1 MAIELQGQYQALARK
16 YRPQT
21 FEDVVGQE
29 HVINA
34 LMNSIEQQRIHH
46 AYLLTG
52 TRGIGKTTIA
62 RIIAKCLECEN
73 GITAHPHVNGESLCD
88 TCKAIADGNF
98 PDVIEIDGA
107 SQTKVDDTRQLLES
121 TQYPPLKGR
130 FKVYIIDEVHMLS
143 QSSFNA
149 LLKTLEEPPAYVKF
163 ILATT
168 DPQKIPVTVL
178 SRCLQ
183 FQLKA
188 LTVNQISA
196 QIAKI
201 ATKENISFENDAVN
215 LLARAAR
222 GSMRDALSLCDQA
235 VALGNG
241 SITNDNVQAMLGTAG
256 DGFVCSVL
264 DLLKNPSATVQDTA
278 TVAVQ
283 PQKTLSDVLNEI
295 RTISPNYRT
304 LLNDLVLCFHDL
316 ALFQMIGYPQN
327 INIFSIPQST
337 LTTYGPLFSSQ
348 ALQLYYQIALQGIEE
363 YKVSSDGATAFEMT
377 ILRMLAFTP
386 EKKKDWIGEDNSV
399 EVIYL
404 NPVINSAVDGI
415 VAGKIPAENNHSLN
429 TIFTNETT
437 GAVST
442 SVAANLKADGSVN
455 SELVDKVASENI
467 TLNPDITSA
476 LVAEANAITNSRAIL
491 NKTGEEISL
500 ITETDKI
507 KQNSD
512 INVVTE
518 TAPDAQDL
526 PSDTVTDHDVVVQT
540 ADTTNNDVSAPLS
553 VNTDGKTI
561 QSNSVEANS
570 AFAQKSTLDNISISS
585 AKASPAVEAT
595 DTVTV
600 SNDEI
605 PSVTDPNEI
614 NEFPVPDINPQ
625 SQVFSVN
632 PQNSALDFGS
642 TYGSKSE
649 DLNVLIHGL
658 ETLNNQVVTNN
669 SPHLGQYRKVLT
681 NIITPK
687 STDSSIVPENEELQT
702 NSSFTK
708 LSSLRNNQE
717 LQDKF
722 SLISDVS
729 RYINHI
735 YGVLKG
741 YQTEAESLKEG
752 KSKSSHIEGM
762 SSIISDMTYGK
773 NSNDSVNGAA
783 NDETPSIT
791 DSISKLP
798 SFNENGEIVTSSSIA
813 PDTNNTSEVKNE
825 PSVQSVNDSSFDNT
839 EVKSNVNNAETAPAN
854 DEPVYIGATGNLNP
868 EAIKATNADNTNVAI
883 ENSVSDSSLVHVPSN
898 SNKVTADDFTKV
910 VQELSS
916 DNSKDKKNEVKTD
929 NNEILTPQVVELT
942 PDELLRKAQEEA
954 LAQLQSNQSL
964 NQKLKEEAATLNK
977 NVDASNLPIDDN
989 KSFIEDDKANLNA
1002 ELPDAVSEGSVS
1014 SPIETTP
1021 ATSNL
1026 NASTDNAATNA
1037 TRTAAKNG
1045 IAESTDKELVIKV
1058 NDTLVSTDTVKVNSI
1073 AQSSVIGSA
1082 KVTNNNTKL
1091 TNTDDMRADTDL
1103 SKVQEFM
1110 SLTKALALEL
1120 QKGSYTD
1127 SVPVIKA
1134 HTYSQSLNQAIT
1146 ETLNGQLGS
1155 NHNAVEGNSIGVFS
1169 NEFSSINENKVIETA
1184 STKPQVLGKHQ
1195 SVLQDKT
1202 STAQNTQISENN
1214 SVSSSSEVPSE
1225 YFYEIPVDA
1234 YESDID
1240 PVDNSIVDESYDNDE
1255 FSEGSRVKGSDL
1267 KFDYIGAN
1275 ENSTNADGNPA
1286 KFRES
1291 TLKLIEEDQ
1300 QFENKRLGRRLESC
1314 DFYDRVYKNDAWYQ
1328 DIVKAGY
1335 NDGPVYSALCY
1346 TNRVVSPDD
1355 PYSWVLQISSDFQL
1369 LFISPEFHHNLR
1381 TKFSIEQEHPVE
1393 LKIEKV
1399 QGIPRGCPED
1409 LARHFYV
1416 KEIEDTRQKM
1426 SKDKNVSLLLEHLGE
1441 DIRTL
1446 NLSLYKQEDSKSLT
1460 KK

>member
-1 MAIELQGQYQALARK
+1 M
-16 YRPQT
+16 
-21 FEDVVGQE
+21 
-29 HVINA
+29 
-34 LMNSIEQQRIHH
+34 
-46 AYLLTG
+46 
-52 TRGIGKTTIA
+52 
-62 RIIAKCLECEN
+62 
-73 GITAHPHVNGESLCD
+73 
-88 TCKAIADGNF
+88 
-98 PDVIEIDGA
+98 
-107 SQTKVDDTRQLLES
+107 
-121 TQYPPLKGR
+121 
-130 FKVYIIDEVHMLS
+130 
-143 QSSFNA
+143 
-149 LLKTLEEPPAYVKF
+149 
-163 ILATT
+163 
-168 DPQKIPVTVL
+168 
-178 SRCLQ
+178 
-183 FQLKA
+183 
-188 LTVNQISA
+188 
-196 QIAKI
+196 
-201 ATKENISFENDAVN
+201 
-215 LLARAAR
+215 
-222 GSMRDALSLCDQA
+222 
-235 VALGNG
+235 
-241 SITNDNVQAMLGTAG
+241 
-256 DGFVCSVL
+256 
-264 DLLKNPSATVQDTA
+264 
-278 TVAVQ
+278 
-283 PQKTLSDVLNEI
+283 
-295 RTISPNYRT
+295 
-304 LLNDLVLCFHDL
+304 
-316 ALFQMIGYPQN
+316 
-327 INIFSIPQST
+327 
-337 LTTYGPLFSSQ
+337 
-348 ALQLYYQIALQGIEE
+348 
-363 YKVSSDGATAFEMT
+363 
-377 ILRMLAFTP
+377 
-386 EKKKDWIGEDNSV
+386 
-399 EVIYL
+399 
-404 NPVINSAVDGI
+404 
-415 VAGKIPAENNHSLN
+415 
-429 TIFTNETT
+429 
-437 GAVST
+437 
-442 SVAANLKADGSVN
+442 
-455 SELVDKVASENI
+455 
-467 TLNPDITSA
+467 
-476 LVAEANAITNSRAIL
+476 
-491 NKTGEEISL
+491 
-500 ITETDKI
+500 
-507 KQNSD
+507 
-512 INVVTE
+512 
-518 TAPDAQDL
+518 
-526 PSDTVTDHDVVVQT
+526 VVQT
-540 ADTTNNDVSAPLS
+540 ADTTNNDVSAPLP
-553 VNTDGKTI
+553 VNTEGTTI
-561 QSNSVEANS
+561 QSNSIEANS

-632 PQNSALDFGS
+632 PQNSAPDFGS

-669 SPHLGQYRKVLT
+669 NPHLGQYRKVLT

-773 NSNDSVNGAA
+773 NSNDSINGAA
-783 NDETPSIT
+783 NDEIPSIT

-813 PDTNNTSEVKNE
+813 PDTNNTSEVKTE

-964 NQKLKEEAATLNK
+964 NQKLKEEAAALNK
-977 NVDASNLPIDDN
+977 NVDASNLPKDDN

-1002 ELPDAVSEGSVS
+1002 KLPDAVSEGSVS
-1014 SPIETTP
+1014 APIETTP
-1021 ATSNL
+1021 AASNL

-1037 TRTAAKNG
+1037 TRTAATNG

-1058 NDTLVSTDTVKVNSI
+1058 NDTFTDTVKVNSI

-1082 KVTNNNTKL
+1082 KVTNNNTNL

-1155 NHNAVEGNSIGVFS
+1155 NHNAVEANVEVVSS
-1169 NEFSSINENKVIETA
+1169 NENSFIDQTKVSETA
-1184 STKPQVLGKHQ
+1184 STNLQGSVQPQ
-1195 SVLQDKT
+1195 SVIYEKIP
-1202 STAQNTQISENN
+1202 TAQNTQISENN
-1214 SVSSSSEVPSE
+1214 GVSSSSEVPSE
-1225 YFYEIPVDA
+1225 YFDEIPVDA

-1240 PVDNSIVDESYDNDE
+1240 TVGNSIVDESYDNDE
-1255 FSEGSRVKGSDL
+1255 FSEGARVKGSDL
-1267 KFDYIGAN
+1267 KFNNIGAN

-1446 NLSLYKQEDSKSLT
+1446 NLSLYKQEDSKALT

>member
-1 MAIELQGQYQALARK
+1 M
-16 YRPQT
+16 
-21 FEDVVGQE
+21 VV
-29 HVINA
+29 H
-34 LMNSIEQQRIHH
+34 
-46 AYLLTG
+46 
-52 TRGIGKTTIA
+52 
-62 RIIAKCLECEN
+62 
-73 GITAHPHVNGESLCD
+73 
-88 TCKAIADGNF
+88 
-98 PDVIEIDGA
+98 
-107 SQTKVDDTRQLLES
+107 
-121 TQYPPLKGR
+121 
-130 FKVYIIDEVHMLS
+130 
-143 QSSFNA
+143 
-149 LLKTLEEPPAYVKF
+149 
-163 ILATT
+163 
-168 DPQKIPVTVL
+168 
-178 SRCLQ
+178 
-183 FQLKA
+183 
-188 LTVNQISA
+188 
-196 QIAKI
+196 
-201 ATKENISFENDAVN
+201 
-215 LLARAAR
+215 
-222 GSMRDALSLCDQA
+222 
-235 VALGNG
+235 
-241 SITNDNVQAMLGTAG
+241 
-256 DGFVCSVL
+256 
-264 DLLKNPSATVQDTA
+264 
-278 TVAVQ
+278 
-283 PQKTLSDVLNEI
+283 
-295 RTISPNYRT
+295 
-304 LLNDLVLCFHDL
+304 
-316 ALFQMIGYPQN
+316 
-327 INIFSIPQST
+327 
-337 LTTYGPLFSSQ
+337 
-348 ALQLYYQIALQGIEE
+348 
-363 YKVSSDGATAFEMT
+363 
-377 ILRMLAFTP
+377 
-386 EKKKDWIGEDNSV
+386 
-399 EVIYL
+399 
-404 NPVINSAVDGI
+404 
-415 VAGKIPAENNHSLN
+415 
-429 TIFTNETT
+429 
-437 GAVST
+437 
-442 SVAANLKADGSVN
+442 
-455 SELVDKVASENI
+455 
-467 TLNPDITSA
+467 
-476 LVAEANAITNSRAIL
+476 
-491 NKTGEEISL
+491 
-500 ITETDKI
+500 
-507 KQNSD
+507 
-512 INVVTE
+512 
-518 TAPDAQDL
+518 
-526 PSDTVTDHDVVVQT
+526 T
-540 ADTTNNDVSAPLS
+540 ADTNNNDVTAPLS
-553 VNTDGKTI
+553 VNTDGTTI

-570 AFAQKSTLDNISISS
+570 AFPQKSTLDNISISS
-585 AKASPAVEAT
+585 AKASPTVEAT

-600 SNDEI
+600 SNDEK

-632 PQNSALDFGS
+632 PQNSAPDFSS

-669 SPHLGQYRKVLT
+669 NPHLGQYRKVLT

-773 NSNDSVNGAA
+773 NSNDSVNGDA

-798 SFNENGEIVTSSSIA
+798 SFNENGEIVTSSSIV
-813 PDTNNTSEVKNE
+813 PDTNNTSEVKTE
-825 PSVQSVNDSSFDNT
+825 PSVQSVNDSPFDNT

-854 DEPVYIGATGNLNP
+854 GEPVYIGTTGNLNH

-883 ENSVSDSSLVHVPSN
+883 ENSVSDSSLVHVSSN

-910 VQELSS
+910 VQNLSS

-942 PDELLRKAQEEA
+942 PDELLRKAQKEA

-964 NQKLKEEAATLNK
+964 NQKLKEEAAALNK
-977 NVDASNLPIDDN
+977 NVDASNLPKNDN

-1014 SPIETTP
+1014 APIETTP
-1021 ATSNL
+1021 AASNL

-1037 TRTAAKNG
+1037 TRTSATDG

-1110 SLTKALALEL
+1110 SLTKALAIEL

-1155 NHNAVEGNSIGVFS
+1155 NHNAVEGNSSGVSS
-1169 NEFSSINENKVIETA
+1169 NEDSSINENKVIETA
-1184 STKPQVLGKHQ
+1184 STKPHVLVQHQ
-1195 SVLQDKT
+1195 SVLQNKI

-1255 FSEGSRVKGSDL
+1255 FSEGARVKGSDL

-1393 LKIEKV
+1393 LKIENV

-1409 LARHFYV
+1409 LARHFYI

-1446 NLSLYKQEDSKSLT
+1446 NLSLYKQEDSKALT

>member
-1 MAIELQGQYQALARK
+1 M
-16 YRPQT
+16 
-21 FEDVVGQE
+21 
-29 HVINA
+29 
-34 LMNSIEQQRIHH
+34 
-46 AYLLTG
+46 
-52 TRGIGKTTIA
+52 
-62 RIIAKCLECEN
+62 
-73 GITAHPHVNGESLCD
+73 
-88 TCKAIADGNF
+88 
-98 PDVIEIDGA
+98 
-107 SQTKVDDTRQLLES
+107 
-121 TQYPPLKGR
+121 
-130 FKVYIIDEVHMLS
+130 
-143 QSSFNA
+143 
-149 LLKTLEEPPAYVKF
+149 
-163 ILATT
+163 
-168 DPQKIPVTVL
+168 
-178 SRCLQ
+178 
-183 FQLKA
+183 
-188 LTVNQISA
+188 
-196 QIAKI
+196 
-201 ATKENISFENDAVN
+201 
-215 LLARAAR
+215 
-222 GSMRDALSLCDQA
+222 
-235 VALGNG
+235 
-241 SITNDNVQAMLGTAG
+241 
-256 DGFVCSVL
+256 
-264 DLLKNPSATVQDTA
+264 
-278 TVAVQ
+278 
-283 PQKTLSDVLNEI
+283 
-295 RTISPNYRT
+295 
-304 LLNDLVLCFHDL
+304 
-316 ALFQMIGYPQN
+316 
-327 INIFSIPQST
+327 
-337 LTTYGPLFSSQ
+337 
-348 ALQLYYQIALQGIEE
+348 
-363 YKVSSDGATAFEMT
+363 
-377 ILRMLAFTP
+377 
-386 EKKKDWIGEDNSV
+386 
-399 EVIYL
+399 
-404 NPVINSAVDGI
+404 
-415 VAGKIPAENNHSLN
+415 
-429 TIFTNETT
+429 
-437 GAVST
+437 
-442 SVAANLKADGSVN
+442 
-455 SELVDKVASENI
+455 
-467 TLNPDITSA
+467 NPDITSA

-540 ADTTNNDVSAPLS
+540 ADTTNNDVSALLS

-614 NEFPVPDINPQ
+614 NEFPVSDINPQ

-632 PQNSALDFGS
+632 PQNTAPDFGS
-642 TYGSKSE
+642 TYCSKSE

-669 SPHLGQYRKVLT
+669 NPHLGQYRKVLT

-813 PDTNNTSEVKNE
+813 PDTNNSSEVKTE

-964 NQKLKEEAATLNK
+964 NQKLKEEAAALNK
-977 NVDASNLPIDDN
+977 NVDASNLPKDDN

-1014 SPIETTP
+1014 APIETTP
-1021 ATSNL
+1021 ASSNL

-1037 TRTAAKNG
+1037 TRTAGTNG

-1184 STKPQVLGKHQ
+1184 STQPQVLVQHQ

-1255 FSEGSRVKGSDL
+1255 FSEGARVKGSDL

>member
-1 MAIELQGQYQALARK
+1 M
-16 YRPQT
+16 
-21 FEDVVGQE
+21 
-29 HVINA
+29 
-34 LMNSIEQQRIHH
+34 
-46 AYLLTG
+46 
-52 TRGIGKTTIA
+52 
-62 RIIAKCLECEN
+62 
-73 GITAHPHVNGESLCD
+73 
-88 TCKAIADGNF
+88 
-98 PDVIEIDGA
+98 
-107 SQTKVDDTRQLLES
+107 
-121 TQYPPLKGR
+121 
-130 FKVYIIDEVHMLS
+130 
-143 QSSFNA
+143 
-149 LLKTLEEPPAYVKF
+149 
-163 ILATT
+163 
-168 DPQKIPVTVL
+168 
-178 SRCLQ
+178 
-183 FQLKA
+183 
-188 LTVNQISA
+188 
-196 QIAKI
+196 
-201 ATKENISFENDAVN
+201 
-215 LLARAAR
+215 
-222 GSMRDALSLCDQA
+222 
-235 VALGNG
+235 
-241 SITNDNVQAMLGTAG
+241 
-256 DGFVCSVL
+256 
-264 DLLKNPSATVQDTA
+264 
-278 TVAVQ
+278 
-283 PQKTLSDVLNEI
+283 
-295 RTISPNYRT
+295 
-304 LLNDLVLCFHDL
+304 
-316 ALFQMIGYPQN
+316 
-327 INIFSIPQST
+327 
-337 LTTYGPLFSSQ
+337 
-348 ALQLYYQIALQGIEE
+348 
-363 YKVSSDGATAFEMT
+363 
-377 ILRMLAFTP
+377 
-386 EKKKDWIGEDNSV
+386 
-399 EVIYL
+399 
-404 NPVINSAVDGI
+404 
-415 VAGKIPAENNHSLN
+415 
-429 TIFTNETT
+429 
-437 GAVST
+437 
-442 SVAANLKADGSVN
+442 
-455 SELVDKVASENI
+455 
-467 TLNPDITSA
+467 
-476 LVAEANAITNSRAIL
+476 
-491 NKTGEEISL
+491 
-500 ITETDKI
+500 
-507 KQNSD
+507 
-512 INVVTE
+512 
-518 TAPDAQDL
+518 
-526 PSDTVTDHDVVVQT
+526 VVQT
-540 ADTTNNDVSAPLS
+540 VDTTNNDVSAPLS
-553 VNTDGKTI
+553 VNTDGTTI
-561 QSNSVEANS
+561 QSNSVESNS
-570 AFAQKSTLDNISISS
+570 DFAQKNTLDNISISS
-585 AKASPAVEAT
+585 AKASPTVEAT
-595 DTVTV
+595 DTVSV

-632 PQNSALDFGS
+632 PQNCAPAFGS
-642 TYGSKSE
+642 TYDSKSE
-649 DLNVLIHGL
+649 DLNVLIQGL

-669 SPHLGQYRKVLT
+669 NPHLGQYKKVLT

-702 NSSFTK
+702 NSSFTN

-773 NSNDSVNGAA
+773 NSNDSVNGDA

-813 PDTNNTSEVKNE
+813 PDTNNTSEVKTE
-825 PSVQSVNDSSFDNT
+825 PSVQSVNDSSFENT

-916 DNSKDKKNEVKTD
+916 DNLKDKKNEVKTD

-964 NQKLKEEAATLNK
+964 NQKLKEEAAALNK
-977 NVDASNLPIDDN
+977 NVDASNLPKEDN

-1014 SPIETTP
+1014 APIETTP
-1021 ATSNL
+1021 AASNL
-1026 NASTDNAATNA
+1026 NASTDKAATNA
-1037 TRTAAKNG
+1037 TRTAATNG
-1045 IAESTDKELVIKV
+1045 IAESTDKELVLKV
-1058 NDTLVSTDTVKVNSI
+1058 NDTLVSTDTVKENSI

-1091 TNTDDMRADTDL
+1091 INTDDMRADTDL

-1184 STKPQVLGKHQ
+1184 SIQPQVLVQHQ

-1202 STAQNTQISENN
+1202 STTQNTQISENN

-1255 FSEGSRVKGSDL
+1255 FSEGARVKGSDL

-1314 DFYDRVYKNDAWYQ
+1314 DFYDKVYKNDAWYQ

-1446 NLSLYKQEDSKSLT
+1446 NLSLYKQEDSKALT

>member
-1 MAIELQGQYQALARK
+1 M
-16 YRPQT
+16 
-21 FEDVVGQE
+21 
-29 HVINA
+29 
-34 LMNSIEQQRIHH
+34 
-46 AYLLTG
+46 
-52 TRGIGKTTIA
+52 
-62 RIIAKCLECEN
+62 
-73 GITAHPHVNGESLCD
+73 
-88 TCKAIADGNF
+88 
-98 PDVIEIDGA
+98 
-107 SQTKVDDTRQLLES
+107 
-121 TQYPPLKGR
+121 
-130 FKVYIIDEVHMLS
+130 
-143 QSSFNA
+143 
-149 LLKTLEEPPAYVKF
+149 
-163 ILATT
+163 
-168 DPQKIPVTVL
+168 
-178 SRCLQ
+178 
-183 FQLKA
+183 
-188 LTVNQISA
+188 
-196 QIAKI
+196 
-201 ATKENISFENDAVN
+201 
-215 LLARAAR
+215 
-222 GSMRDALSLCDQA
+222 
-235 VALGNG
+235 
-241 SITNDNVQAMLGTAG
+241 
-256 DGFVCSVL
+256 
-264 DLLKNPSATVQDTA
+264 
-278 TVAVQ
+278 
-283 PQKTLSDVLNEI
+283 
-295 RTISPNYRT
+295 
-304 LLNDLVLCFHDL
+304 
-316 ALFQMIGYPQN
+316 
-327 INIFSIPQST
+327 
-337 LTTYGPLFSSQ
+337 
-348 ALQLYYQIALQGIEE
+348 
-363 YKVSSDGATAFEMT
+363 
-377 ILRMLAFTP
+377 
-386 EKKKDWIGEDNSV
+386 
-399 EVIYL
+399 
-404 NPVINSAVDGI
+404 
-415 VAGKIPAENNHSLN
+415 
-429 TIFTNETT
+429 
-437 GAVST
+437 
-442 SVAANLKADGSVN
+442 
-455 SELVDKVASENI
+455 
-467 TLNPDITSA
+467 NPDITSA

-491 NKTGEEISL
+491 NKTGEEIAL
-500 ITETDKI
+500 ITETDKT
-507 KQNSD
+507 KLNSD
-512 INVVTE
+512 INVATE

-540 ADTTNNDVSAPLS
+540 VDTTNNDVSAPLS
-553 VNTDGKTI
+553 VNTDGTTI

-570 AFAQKSTLDNISISS
+570 DFAQKSTLDNISISS
-585 AKASPAVEAT
+585 AKASPTVEAT

-632 PQNSALDFGS
+632 PQNSAPDFSS

-669 SPHLGQYRKVLT
+669 NPHLGQYRKVLT

-773 NSNDSVNGAA
+773 NSNDSVNGDA
-783 NDETPSIT
+783 NDEPPSIT

-798 SFNENGEIVTSSSIA
+798 SFNENGEIVTSSSIV
-813 PDTNNTSEVKNE
+813 PDTNNTSEVKTE
-825 PSVQSVNDSSFDNT
+825 PSVQSVNDSPFDNT

-854 DEPVYIGATGNLNP
+854 GEPVYIGTTGNLNH

-883 ENSVSDSSLVHVPSN
+883 ENSVSDSSLVHVSSN

-910 VQELSS
+910 VQNLSS

-964 NQKLKEEAATLNK
+964 NQKLKEEAAALNK
-977 NVDASNLPIDDN
+977 NVDASNLPKNDN

-1014 SPIETTP
+1014 APIETTP
-1021 ATSNL
+1021 AASNL

-1037 TRTAAKNG
+1037 TRTSATDG

-1155 NHNAVEGNSIGVFS
+1155 NHNAVEGNSSGVFS
-1169 NEFSSINENKVIETA
+1169 NEVSSINENKVIETA
-1184 STKPQVLGKHQ
+1184 STKPQVLVQHQ
-1195 SVLQDKT
+1195 SVLQDKI

-1214 SVSSSSEVPSE
+1214 SVSSSSEEPSE

-1255 FSEGSRVKGSDL
+1255 FSEGARVKGSDL

-1393 LKIEKV
+1393 LKIENV

-1409 LARHFYV
+1409 LARHFYI

-1446 NLSLYKQEDSKSLT
+1446 NLSLYKQEDSKALT

>member
-1 MAIELQGQYQALARK
+1 M
-16 YRPQT
+16 
-21 FEDVVGQE
+21 
-29 HVINA
+29 
-34 LMNSIEQQRIHH
+34 
-46 AYLLTG
+46 
-52 TRGIGKTTIA
+52 
-62 RIIAKCLECEN
+62 
-73 GITAHPHVNGESLCD
+73 
-88 TCKAIADGNF
+88 
-98 PDVIEIDGA
+98 
-107 SQTKVDDTRQLLES
+107 
-121 TQYPPLKGR
+121 
-130 FKVYIIDEVHMLS
+130 
-143 QSSFNA
+143 
-149 LLKTLEEPPAYVKF
+149 
-163 ILATT
+163 
-168 DPQKIPVTVL
+168 
-178 SRCLQ
+178 
-183 FQLKA
+183 
-188 LTVNQISA
+188 
-196 QIAKI
+196 
-201 ATKENISFENDAVN
+201 
-215 LLARAAR
+215 
-222 GSMRDALSLCDQA
+222 
-235 VALGNG
+235 
-241 SITNDNVQAMLGTAG
+241 
-256 DGFVCSVL
+256 
-264 DLLKNPSATVQDTA
+264 
-278 TVAVQ
+278 
-283 PQKTLSDVLNEI
+283 
-295 RTISPNYRT
+295 
-304 LLNDLVLCFHDL
+304 
-316 ALFQMIGYPQN
+316 
-327 INIFSIPQST
+327 
-337 LTTYGPLFSSQ
+337 
-348 ALQLYYQIALQGIEE
+348 
-363 YKVSSDGATAFEMT
+363 
-377 ILRMLAFTP
+377 
-386 EKKKDWIGEDNSV
+386 
-399 EVIYL
+399 
-404 NPVINSAVDGI
+404 
-415 VAGKIPAENNHSLN
+415 
-429 TIFTNETT
+429 
-437 GAVST
+437 
-442 SVAANLKADGSVN
+442 
-455 SELVDKVASENI
+455 
-467 TLNPDITSA
+467 NPDITSA

-491 NKTGEEISL
+491 NKTGEEIAL
-500 ITETDKI
+500 ITETDKT
-507 KQNSD
+507 KLNSD

-526 PSDTVTDHDVVVQT
+526 PSDSVTDHDVVVQT

-570 AFAQKSTLDNISISS
+570 AFAQKSTLDNVSISS

-614 NEFPVPDINPQ
+614 NEFQVTDINPQ

-632 PQNSALDFGS
+632 PQNNAPDFGS

-669 SPHLGQYRKVLT
+669 NPHLGQYRKVLT

-813 PDTNNTSEVKNE
+813 PDTNNSSEVKTE

-964 NQKLKEEAATLNK
+964 NQKLKEEASTLNK

-1184 STKPQVLGKHQ
+1184 SIQPQVLGKHQ

>member
-1 MAIELQGQYQALARK
+1 M
-16 YRPQT
+16 
-21 FEDVVGQE
+21 
-29 HVINA
+29 
-34 LMNSIEQQRIHH
+34 
-46 AYLLTG
+46 
-52 TRGIGKTTIA
+52 
-62 RIIAKCLECEN
+62 
-73 GITAHPHVNGESLCD
+73 
-88 TCKAIADGNF
+88 
-98 PDVIEIDGA
+98 
-107 SQTKVDDTRQLLES
+107 
-121 TQYPPLKGR
+121 
-130 FKVYIIDEVHMLS
+130 
-143 QSSFNA
+143 
-149 LLKTLEEPPAYVKF
+149 
-163 ILATT
+163 
-168 DPQKIPVTVL
+168 
-178 SRCLQ
+178 
-183 FQLKA
+183 
-188 LTVNQISA
+188 
-196 QIAKI
+196 
-201 ATKENISFENDAVN
+201 
-215 LLARAAR
+215 
-222 GSMRDALSLCDQA
+222 
-235 VALGNG
+235 
-241 SITNDNVQAMLGTAG
+241 
-256 DGFVCSVL
+256 
-264 DLLKNPSATVQDTA
+264 
-278 TVAVQ
+278 
-283 PQKTLSDVLNEI
+283 
-295 RTISPNYRT
+295 
-304 LLNDLVLCFHDL
+304 
-316 ALFQMIGYPQN
+316 
-327 INIFSIPQST
+327 
-337 LTTYGPLFSSQ
+337 
-348 ALQLYYQIALQGIEE
+348 
-363 YKVSSDGATAFEMT
+363 
-377 ILRMLAFTP
+377 
-386 EKKKDWIGEDNSV
+386 
-399 EVIYL
+399 
-404 NPVINSAVDGI
+404 
-415 VAGKIPAENNHSLN
+415 
-429 TIFTNETT
+429 
-437 GAVST
+437 
-442 SVAANLKADGSVN
+442 
-455 SELVDKVASENI
+455 
-467 TLNPDITSA
+467 NPDITSA

-491 NKTGEEISL
+491 NKTGEEIAL
-500 ITETDKI
+500 ITETDKT
-507 KQNSD
+507 KLNSD
-512 INVVTE
+512 INVATE

-540 ADTTNNDVSAPLS
+540 VDTTNNDVSAPLS
-553 VNTDGKTI
+553 VNTDGTTI

-570 AFAQKSTLDNISISS
+570 DFAQKSTLDNISISS
-585 AKASPAVEAT
+585 AKASPTVEAT

-632 PQNSALDFGS
+632 PQNSAPDFSS

-669 SPHLGQYRKVLT
+669 NPHLGQYRKVLT

-773 NSNDSVNGAA
+773 NSNDSVNGDA

-798 SFNENGEIVTSSSIA
+798 SFNENGEIVTSSSIV
-813 PDTNNTSEVKNE
+813 PDTNNTSEVKTE
-825 PSVQSVNDSSFDNT
+825 PSVQSVNDSPFDNT

-854 DEPVYIGATGNLNP
+854 GEPVYIGTTGNLNH

-883 ENSVSDSSLVHVPSN
+883 ENSVSDSSLVHVSSN

-910 VQELSS
+910 VQNLSS

-964 NQKLKEEAATLNK
+964 NQKLKEEAAALNK
-977 NVDASNLPIDDN
+977 NVDASNLPKNDN

-1014 SPIETTP
+1014 APIETTP
-1021 ATSNL
+1021 AASNL

-1037 TRTAAKNG
+1037 TRTSATDG

-1120 QKGSYTD
+1120 QKGIYTD

-1155 NHNAVEGNSIGVFS
+1155 NHNAVEGNSSGVFS
-1169 NEFSSINENKVIETA
+1169 NEVSSINENKVIETA
-1184 STKPQVLGKHQ
+1184 STKPQVLVQHQ
-1195 SVLQDKT
+1195 SVLQDKI

-1255 FSEGSRVKGSDL
+1255 FSEGARVKGSDL

-1393 LKIEKV
+1393 LKIENV

-1409 LARHFYV
+1409 LARHFYI

-1446 NLSLYKQEDSKSLT
+1446 NLSLYKQEDSKALT

>member
-1 MAIELQGQYQALARK
+1 M
-16 YRPQT
+16 
-21 FEDVVGQE
+21 VV
-29 HVINA
+29 H
-34 LMNSIEQQRIHH
+34 
-46 AYLLTG
+46 
-52 TRGIGKTTIA
+52 
-62 RIIAKCLECEN
+62 
-73 GITAHPHVNGESLCD
+73 
-88 TCKAIADGNF
+88 
-98 PDVIEIDGA
+98 
-107 SQTKVDDTRQLLES
+107 
-121 TQYPPLKGR
+121 
-130 FKVYIIDEVHMLS
+130 
-143 QSSFNA
+143 
-149 LLKTLEEPPAYVKF
+149 
-163 ILATT
+163 
-168 DPQKIPVTVL
+168 
-178 SRCLQ
+178 
-183 FQLKA
+183 
-188 LTVNQISA
+188 
-196 QIAKI
+196 
-201 ATKENISFENDAVN
+201 
-215 LLARAAR
+215 
-222 GSMRDALSLCDQA
+222 
-235 VALGNG
+235 
-241 SITNDNVQAMLGTAG
+241 
-256 DGFVCSVL
+256 
-264 DLLKNPSATVQDTA
+264 
-278 TVAVQ
+278 
-283 PQKTLSDVLNEI
+283 
-295 RTISPNYRT
+295 
-304 LLNDLVLCFHDL
+304 
-316 ALFQMIGYPQN
+316 
-327 INIFSIPQST
+327 
-337 LTTYGPLFSSQ
+337 
-348 ALQLYYQIALQGIEE
+348 
-363 YKVSSDGATAFEMT
+363 
-377 ILRMLAFTP
+377 
-386 EKKKDWIGEDNSV
+386 
-399 EVIYL
+399 
-404 NPVINSAVDGI
+404 
-415 VAGKIPAENNHSLN
+415 
-429 TIFTNETT
+429 
-437 GAVST
+437 
-442 SVAANLKADGSVN
+442 
-455 SELVDKVASENI
+455 
-467 TLNPDITSA
+467 
-476 LVAEANAITNSRAIL
+476 
-491 NKTGEEISL
+491 
-500 ITETDKI
+500 
-507 KQNSD
+507 
-512 INVVTE
+512 
-518 TAPDAQDL
+518 
-526 PSDTVTDHDVVVQT
+526 T
-540 ADTTNNDVSAPLS
+540 ADTTNNDVSVPLS
-553 VNTDGKTI
+553 VNSDGTPI
-561 QSNSVEANS
+561 QSNSVEVNS

-585 AKASPAVEAT
+585 AKASPTVEAT
-595 DTVTV
+595 DTVSV

-614 NEFPVPDINPQ
+614 NEFPVPDIISQ

-632 PQNSALDFGS
+632 PQNSASDFGS

-669 SPHLGQYRKVLT
+669 NPHLGQYRKVLT

-773 NSNDSVNGAA
+773 NSNDSVNGDA
-783 NDETPSIT
+783 NEETPSIT

-813 PDTNNTSEVKNE
+813 PDTNNTSEVKTE
-825 PSVQSVNDSSFDNT
+825 PSVQSVNDNSFDNT

-854 DEPVYIGATGNLNP
+854 GEPVYIGATGNLNP

-964 NQKLKEEAATLNK
+964 NQKLKEEAAALNK
-977 NVDASNLPIDDN
+977 NVDASNLPKDDN

-1014 SPIETTP
+1014 APIETTP
-1021 ATSNL
+1021 AASNL
-1026 NASTDNAATNA
+1026 NASTDNTATNA
-1037 TRTAAKNG
+1037 SRTAATNG

-1082 KVTNNNTKL
+1082 KVTNNNTKF

-1155 NHNAVEGNSIGVFS
+1155 NHNAVEGNSSGVFS
-1169 NEFSSINENKVIETA
+1169 NEDSSINENKVIESA
-1184 STKPQVLGKHQ
+1184 STKPQVLVQHQ

-1214 SVSSSSEVPSE
+1214 SVPSSSEVPSE

-1255 FSEGSRVKGSDL
+1255 FSEGARVKGSDL

-1409 LARHFYV
+1409 LARHFYI

>member
-1 MAIELQGQYQALARK
+1 
-16 YRPQT
+16 
-21 FEDVVGQE
+21 
-29 HVINA
+29 
-34 LMNSIEQQRIHH
+34 
-46 AYLLTG
+46 
-52 TRGIGKTTIA
+52 
-62 RIIAKCLECEN
+62 
-73 GITAHPHVNGESLCD
+73 
-88 TCKAIADGNF
+88 
-98 PDVIEIDGA
+98 
-107 SQTKVDDTRQLLES
+107 
-121 TQYPPLKGR
+121 
-130 FKVYIIDEVHMLS
+130 
-143 QSSFNA
+143 
-149 LLKTLEEPPAYVKF
+149 
-163 ILATT
+163 
-168 DPQKIPVTVL
+168 
-178 SRCLQ
+178 
-183 FQLKA
+183 
-188 LTVNQISA
+188 
-196 QIAKI
+196 
-201 ATKENISFENDAVN
+201 
-215 LLARAAR
+215 
-222 GSMRDALSLCDQA
+222 
-235 VALGNG
+235 
-241 SITNDNVQAMLGTAG
+241 
-256 DGFVCSVL
+256 
-264 DLLKNPSATVQDTA
+264 
-278 TVAVQ
+278 
-283 PQKTLSDVLNEI
+283 
-295 RTISPNYRT
+295 
-304 LLNDLVLCFHDL
+304 
-316 ALFQMIGYPQN
+316 
-327 INIFSIPQST
+327 
-337 LTTYGPLFSSQ
+337 
-348 ALQLYYQIALQGIEE
+348 
-363 YKVSSDGATAFEMT
+363 
-377 ILRMLAFTP
+377 
-386 EKKKDWIGEDNSV
+386 
-399 EVIYL
+399 
-404 NPVINSAVDGI
+404 
-415 VAGKIPAENNHSLN
+415 
-429 TIFTNETT
+429 
-437 GAVST
+437 
-442 SVAANLKADGSVN
+442 
-455 SELVDKVASENI
+455 
-467 TLNPDITSA
+467 
-476 LVAEANAITNSRAIL
+476 
-491 NKTGEEISL
+491 
-500 ITETDKI
+500 
-507 KQNSD
+507 
-512 INVVTE
+512 
-518 TAPDAQDL
+518 
-526 PSDTVTDHDVVVQT
+526 
-540 ADTTNNDVSAPLS
+540 
-553 VNTDGKTI
+553 
-561 QSNSVEANS
+561 
-570 AFAQKSTLDNISISS
+570 
-585 AKASPAVEAT
+585 
-595 DTVTV
+595 
-600 SNDEI
+600 
-605 PSVTDPNEI
+605 
-614 NEFPVPDINPQ
+614 
-625 SQVFSVN
+625 
-632 PQNSALDFGS
+632 
-642 TYGSKSE
+642 
-649 DLNVLIHGL
+649 
-658 ETLNNQVVTNN
+658 
-669 SPHLGQYRKVLT
+669 
-681 NIITPK
+681 
-687 STDSSIVPENEELQT
+687 
-702 NSSFTK
+702 
-708 LSSLRNNQE
+708 
-717 LQDKF
+717 
-722 SLISDVS
+722 
-729 RYINHI
+729 
-735 YGVLKG
+735 
-741 YQTEAESLKEG
+741 
-752 KSKSSHIEGM
+752 M

-773 NSNDSVNGAA
+773 NSNDSINGDA

-813 PDTNNTSEVKNE
+813 PDTNNTSEVKTE

-883 ENSVSDSSLVHVPSN
+883 ENSVSDSSLVHVTSN

-929 NNEILTPQVVELT
+929 NNEILTPQVVKLT

-964 NQKLKEEAATLNK
+964 NQKLKEEATALNK
-977 NVDASNLPIDDN
+977 NVDASNLPKEDN

-1014 SPIETTP
+1014 APIETTP
-1021 ATSNL
+1021 AASNL
-1026 NASTDNAATNA
+1026 DASTDNDATNA
-1037 TRTAAKNG
+1037 TRTTETNG

-1058 NDTLVSTDTVKVNSI
+1058 NDSLVSTDTVKVNSI

-1091 TNTDDMRADTDL
+1091 TNTDDMSADTDL
-1103 SKVQEFM
+1103 SKIQEFM

-1120 QKGSYTD
+1120 QKSSYTD

-1169 NEFSSINENKVIETA
+1169 NEVSSINENKVIETA
-1184 STKPQVLGKHQ
+1184 SIQPQVLVQHQ

-1202 STAQNTQISENN
+1202 STSQNAQISENN

-1255 FSEGSRVKGSDL
+1255 FSEGARVKGSDL
-1267 KFDYIGAN
+1267 KFDYVGAN

-1355 PYSWVLQISSDFQL
+1355 PYFWVLQISSDFQL

-1409 LARHFYV
+1409 LARHFYI

-1446 NLSLYKQEDSKSLT
+1446 NLSLYKQEDSKALT

>member
-1 MAIELQGQYQALARK
+1 M
-16 YRPQT
+16 
-21 FEDVVGQE
+21 
-29 HVINA
+29 
-34 LMNSIEQQRIHH
+34 
-46 AYLLTG
+46 
-52 TRGIGKTTIA
+52 
-62 RIIAKCLECEN
+62 
-73 GITAHPHVNGESLCD
+73 
-88 TCKAIADGNF
+88 
-98 PDVIEIDGA
+98 
-107 SQTKVDDTRQLLES
+107 
-121 TQYPPLKGR
+121 
-130 FKVYIIDEVHMLS
+130 
-143 QSSFNA
+143 
-149 LLKTLEEPPAYVKF
+149 
-163 ILATT
+163 
-168 DPQKIPVTVL
+168 
-178 SRCLQ
+178 
-183 FQLKA
+183 
-188 LTVNQISA
+188 
-196 QIAKI
+196 
-201 ATKENISFENDAVN
+201 
-215 LLARAAR
+215 
-222 GSMRDALSLCDQA
+222 
-235 VALGNG
+235 
-241 SITNDNVQAMLGTAG
+241 
-256 DGFVCSVL
+256 
-264 DLLKNPSATVQDTA
+264 
-278 TVAVQ
+278 
-283 PQKTLSDVLNEI
+283 
-295 RTISPNYRT
+295 
-304 LLNDLVLCFHDL
+304 
-316 ALFQMIGYPQN
+316 
-327 INIFSIPQST
+327 
-337 LTTYGPLFSSQ
+337 
-348 ALQLYYQIALQGIEE
+348 
-363 YKVSSDGATAFEMT
+363 
-377 ILRMLAFTP
+377 
-386 EKKKDWIGEDNSV
+386 
-399 EVIYL
+399 
-404 NPVINSAVDGI
+404 
-415 VAGKIPAENNHSLN
+415 
-429 TIFTNETT
+429 
-437 GAVST
+437 
-442 SVAANLKADGSVN
+442 
-455 SELVDKVASENI
+455 
-467 TLNPDITSA
+467 NPDITSA

-553 VNTDGKTI
+553 VNTDGTTI
-561 QSNSVEANS
+561 QINSVEANS

-632 PQNSALDFGS
+632 PKNSAPDFGS

-669 SPHLGQYRKVLT
+669 NPHLGQYRKVLT

-773 NSNDSVNGAA
+773 NSNDSVNGVA

-813 PDTNNTSEVKNE
+813 PDTNNTSEVKTE

-964 NQKLKEEAATLNK
+964 NQKLKEEAAALNK
-977 NVDASNLPIDDN
+977 NVDASNLPKEDN

-1014 SPIETTP
+1014 APIETTP
-1021 ATSNL
+1021 AASIL
-1026 NASTDNAATNA
+1026 NASTDNAATIA
-1037 TRTAAKNG
+1037 TRTAATNG
-1045 IAESTDKELVIKV
+1045 IAESTDKELVLKV
-1058 NDTLVSTDTVKVNSI
+1058 NDTLVSTDTVKENSI

-1091 TNTDDMRADTDL
+1091 INTDDMRADTDL

-1155 NHNAVEGNSIGVFS
+1155 NHNAVEGNSSGVFS
-1169 NEFSSINENKVIETA
+1169 KEFSSINENKVIETA
-1184 STKPQVLGKHQ
+1184 STKPQVLVQHQ

-1255 FSEGSRVKGSDL
+1255 FSEGARVKGSDL

-1446 NLSLYKQEDSKSLT
+1446 NLSLYKQEDSKALT

>member
-1 MAIELQGQYQALARK
+1 
-16 YRPQT
+16 
-21 FEDVVGQE
+21 
-29 HVINA
+29 
-34 LMNSIEQQRIHH
+34 
-46 AYLLTG
+46 
-52 TRGIGKTTIA
+52 
-62 RIIAKCLECEN
+62 
-73 GITAHPHVNGESLCD
+73 
-88 TCKAIADGNF
+88 
-98 PDVIEIDGA
+98 
-107 SQTKVDDTRQLLES
+107 
-121 TQYPPLKGR
+121 
-130 FKVYIIDEVHMLS
+130 
-143 QSSFNA
+143 
-149 LLKTLEEPPAYVKF
+149 
-163 ILATT
+163 
-168 DPQKIPVTVL
+168 
-178 SRCLQ
+178 
-183 FQLKA
+183 
-188 LTVNQISA
+188 
-196 QIAKI
+196 
-201 ATKENISFENDAVN
+201 
-215 LLARAAR
+215 
-222 GSMRDALSLCDQA
+222 
-235 VALGNG
+235 
-241 SITNDNVQAMLGTAG
+241 
-256 DGFVCSVL
+256 
-264 DLLKNPSATVQDTA
+264 
-278 TVAVQ
+278 
-283 PQKTLSDVLNEI
+283 
-295 RTISPNYRT
+295 
-304 LLNDLVLCFHDL
+304 
-316 ALFQMIGYPQN
+316 
-327 INIFSIPQST
+327 
-337 LTTYGPLFSSQ
+337 
-348 ALQLYYQIALQGIEE
+348 
-363 YKVSSDGATAFEMT
+363 
-377 ILRMLAFTP
+377 
-386 EKKKDWIGEDNSV
+386 
-399 EVIYL
+399 
-404 NPVINSAVDGI
+404 
-415 VAGKIPAENNHSLN
+415 
-429 TIFTNETT
+429 
-437 GAVST
+437 
-442 SVAANLKADGSVN
+442 
-455 SELVDKVASENI
+455 
-467 TLNPDITSA
+467 LNPDITSA
-476 LVAEANAITNSRAIL
+476 LVSEANAITNSRAIL

-553 VNTDGKTI
+553 VNTDGTTI
-561 QSNSVEANS
+561 QINSVEANS

-585 AKASPAVEAT
+585 AKASPTVEAT

-632 PQNSALDFGS
+632 PKNSAPDFGS

-669 SPHLGQYRKVLT
+669 NPHLGQYRKVLT

-773 NSNDSVNGAA
+773 NSNDSVNGVA

-798 SFNENGEIVTSSSIA
+798 SFNENGEIVTPSSIA
-813 PDTNNTSEVKNE
+813 PDTNNTSEVKTE

-964 NQKLKEEAATLNK
+964 NQKLKEEAAALNK
-977 NVDASNLPIDDN
+977 NVDASNLPKDDN

-1021 ATSNL
+1021 AASNL

-1169 NEFSSINENKVIETA
+1169 NEDSSINENKAIETA
-1184 STKPQVLGKHQ
+1184 STKPQVLVQHQ

-1255 FSEGSRVKGSDL
+1255 FSEGARVKGSDL

-1409 LARHFYV
+1409 LARHFYI

-1446 NLSLYKQEDSKSLT
+1446 NLSLYKQEDSKALT

>member
-1 MAIELQGQYQALARK
+1 M
-16 YRPQT
+16 
-21 FEDVVGQE
+21 VV
-29 HVINA
+29 H
-34 LMNSIEQQRIHH
+34 
-46 AYLLTG
+46 
-52 TRGIGKTTIA
+52 
-62 RIIAKCLECEN
+62 
-73 GITAHPHVNGESLCD
+73 
-88 TCKAIADGNF
+88 
-98 PDVIEIDGA
+98 
-107 SQTKVDDTRQLLES
+107 
-121 TQYPPLKGR
+121 
-130 FKVYIIDEVHMLS
+130 
-143 QSSFNA
+143 
-149 LLKTLEEPPAYVKF
+149 
-163 ILATT
+163 
-168 DPQKIPVTVL
+168 
-178 SRCLQ
+178 
-183 FQLKA
+183 
-188 LTVNQISA
+188 
-196 QIAKI
+196 
-201 ATKENISFENDAVN
+201 
-215 LLARAAR
+215 
-222 GSMRDALSLCDQA
+222 
-235 VALGNG
+235 
-241 SITNDNVQAMLGTAG
+241 
-256 DGFVCSVL
+256 
-264 DLLKNPSATVQDTA
+264 
-278 TVAVQ
+278 
-283 PQKTLSDVLNEI
+283 
-295 RTISPNYRT
+295 
-304 LLNDLVLCFHDL
+304 
-316 ALFQMIGYPQN
+316 
-327 INIFSIPQST
+327 
-337 LTTYGPLFSSQ
+337 
-348 ALQLYYQIALQGIEE
+348 
-363 YKVSSDGATAFEMT
+363 
-377 ILRMLAFTP
+377 
-386 EKKKDWIGEDNSV
+386 
-399 EVIYL
+399 
-404 NPVINSAVDGI
+404 
-415 VAGKIPAENNHSLN
+415 
-429 TIFTNETT
+429 
-437 GAVST
+437 
-442 SVAANLKADGSVN
+442 
-455 SELVDKVASENI
+455 
-467 TLNPDITSA
+467 
-476 LVAEANAITNSRAIL
+476 
-491 NKTGEEISL
+491 
-500 ITETDKI
+500 
-507 KQNSD
+507 
-512 INVVTE
+512 
-518 TAPDAQDL
+518 
-526 PSDTVTDHDVVVQT
+526 T

-553 VNTDGKTI
+553 VNTDVTTI

-595 DTVTV
+595 DTVTF

-632 PQNSALDFGS
+632 PQNSAPAFGS
-642 TYGSKSE
+642 TFDSKSD
-649 DLNVLIHGL
+649 DLNVLIQGL

-669 SPHLGQYRKVLT
+669 NPHLGQYKKVLT

-702 NSSFTK
+702 NSSFTN

-773 NSNDSVNGAA
+773 NSNDSVNGDA

-798 SFNENGEIVTSSSIA
+798 SFNENGEIVTSSSIV
-813 PDTNNTSEVKNE
+813 PDTNNTSEVKTE
-825 PSVQSVNDSSFDNT
+825 PSVQSVNDSPFDNT

-854 DEPVYIGATGNLNP
+854 GEPVYIGTTGNLNH

-883 ENSVSDSSLVHVPSN
+883 ENSVSDSSLVHVSSN

-910 VQELSS
+910 VQNLSS

-964 NQKLKEEAATLNK
+964 TQKLKEEAAALNK
-977 NVDASNLPIDDN
+977 NVDASNLPKNDN

-1014 SPIETTP
+1014 APIETTP
-1021 ATSNL
+1021 AASNL

-1037 TRTAAKNG
+1037 TRTAATNG

-1110 SLTKALALEL
+1110 SLTKALAIEL

-1155 NHNAVEGNSIGVFS
+1155 NHNAVEGNSSGVFS
-1169 NEFSSINENKVIETA
+1169 NEVSSINENKVIETA
-1184 STKPQVLGKHQ
+1184 STKPQVLVQHQ
-1195 SVLQDKT
+1195 SVLQDKI

-1255 FSEGSRVKGSDL
+1255 FSEGARVKGSDL

-1355 PYSWVLQISSDFQL
+1355 PYFWVLQISSDFQL

-1409 LARHFYV
+1409 LARHFYI

-1446 NLSLYKQEDSKSLT
+1446 NLSLYKQEDSKALT

>member
-1 MAIELQGQYQALARK
+1 M
-16 YRPQT
+16 
-21 FEDVVGQE
+21 
-29 HVINA
+29 
-34 LMNSIEQQRIHH
+34 
-46 AYLLTG
+46 
-52 TRGIGKTTIA
+52 
-62 RIIAKCLECEN
+62 
-73 GITAHPHVNGESLCD
+73 
-88 TCKAIADGNF
+88 
-98 PDVIEIDGA
+98 
-107 SQTKVDDTRQLLES
+107 
-121 TQYPPLKGR
+121 
-130 FKVYIIDEVHMLS
+130 
-143 QSSFNA
+143 
-149 LLKTLEEPPAYVKF
+149 
-163 ILATT
+163 
-168 DPQKIPVTVL
+168 
-178 SRCLQ
+178 
-183 FQLKA
+183 
-188 LTVNQISA
+188 
-196 QIAKI
+196 
-201 ATKENISFENDAVN
+201 
-215 LLARAAR
+215 
-222 GSMRDALSLCDQA
+222 
-235 VALGNG
+235 
-241 SITNDNVQAMLGTAG
+241 
-256 DGFVCSVL
+256 
-264 DLLKNPSATVQDTA
+264 
-278 TVAVQ
+278 
-283 PQKTLSDVLNEI
+283 
-295 RTISPNYRT
+295 
-304 LLNDLVLCFHDL
+304 
-316 ALFQMIGYPQN
+316 
-327 INIFSIPQST
+327 
-337 LTTYGPLFSSQ
+337 
-348 ALQLYYQIALQGIEE
+348 
-363 YKVSSDGATAFEMT
+363 
-377 ILRMLAFTP
+377 
-386 EKKKDWIGEDNSV
+386 
-399 EVIYL
+399 
-404 NPVINSAVDGI
+404 
-415 VAGKIPAENNHSLN
+415 
-429 TIFTNETT
+429 
-437 GAVST
+437 
-442 SVAANLKADGSVN
+442 
-455 SELVDKVASENI
+455 
-467 TLNPDITSA
+467 NPDITSA

-491 NKTGEEISL
+491 NKTGEEIAL
-500 ITETDKI
+500 ITETDKT
-507 KQNSD
+507 KLNSD
-512 INVVTE
+512 INVATE

-540 ADTTNNDVSAPLS
+540 VDTTNNDVSAPLS
-553 VNTDGKTI
+553 VNTDGTTI

-570 AFAQKSTLDNISISS
+570 DFAQKSTLDNISISS
-585 AKASPAVEAT
+585 AKASPTVEAT

-632 PQNSALDFGS
+632 PQNSAPDFSS

-669 SPHLGQYRKVLT
+669 NPHLGQYRKVLT

-773 NSNDSVNGAA
+773 NSNDSVNGDA
-783 NDETPSIT
+783 NDEPPSIT

-798 SFNENGEIVTSSSIA
+798 SFNENGEIVTSSSIV
-813 PDTNNTSEVKNE
+813 PDTNNTSEVKTE
-825 PSVQSVNDSSFDNT
+825 PSVQSVNDSPFDNT

-854 DEPVYIGATGNLNP
+854 GEPVYIGTTGNLNH

-883 ENSVSDSSLVHVPSN
+883 ENSVSDSSLVHVSSN

-929 NNEILTPQVVELT
+929 NNDILTPQVVELT

-964 NQKLKEEAATLNK
+964 NQKLKEEAAALNK
-977 NVDASNLPIDDN
+977 NVDASNLPKDDN

-1014 SPIETTP
+1014 APIETTS
-1021 ATSNL
+1021 AASNL

-1037 TRTAAKNG
+1037 TRTAATNG

-1155 NHNAVEGNSIGVFS
+1155 NHNAVEGNSSGVSS
-1169 NEFSSINENKVIETA
+1169 NEDSSINENKVIENA
-1184 STKPQVLGKHQ
+1184 STKPQVLVQHQ

-1255 FSEGSRVKGSDL
+1255 FSEGARVKGSDL

-1393 LKIEKV
+1393 LKIERV

-1446 NLSLYKQEDSKSLT
+1446 NLSLYKQEDSKALT

>member
-1 MAIELQGQYQALARK
+1 M
-16 YRPQT
+16 
-21 FEDVVGQE
+21 
-29 HVINA
+29 
-34 LMNSIEQQRIHH
+34 
-46 AYLLTG
+46 
-52 TRGIGKTTIA
+52 
-62 RIIAKCLECEN
+62 
-73 GITAHPHVNGESLCD
+73 
-88 TCKAIADGNF
+88 
-98 PDVIEIDGA
+98 
-107 SQTKVDDTRQLLES
+107 
-121 TQYPPLKGR
+121 
-130 FKVYIIDEVHMLS
+130 
-143 QSSFNA
+143 
-149 LLKTLEEPPAYVKF
+149 
-163 ILATT
+163 
-168 DPQKIPVTVL
+168 
-178 SRCLQ
+178 
-183 FQLKA
+183 
-188 LTVNQISA
+188 
-196 QIAKI
+196 
-201 ATKENISFENDAVN
+201 
-215 LLARAAR
+215 
-222 GSMRDALSLCDQA
+222 
-235 VALGNG
+235 
-241 SITNDNVQAMLGTAG
+241 
-256 DGFVCSVL
+256 
-264 DLLKNPSATVQDTA
+264 
-278 TVAVQ
+278 
-283 PQKTLSDVLNEI
+283 
-295 RTISPNYRT
+295 
-304 LLNDLVLCFHDL
+304 
-316 ALFQMIGYPQN
+316 
-327 INIFSIPQST
+327 
-337 LTTYGPLFSSQ
+337 
-348 ALQLYYQIALQGIEE
+348 
-363 YKVSSDGATAFEMT
+363 
-377 ILRMLAFTP
+377 
-386 EKKKDWIGEDNSV
+386 
-399 EVIYL
+399 
-404 NPVINSAVDGI
+404 
-415 VAGKIPAENNHSLN
+415 
-429 TIFTNETT
+429 
-437 GAVST
+437 
-442 SVAANLKADGSVN
+442 
-455 SELVDKVASENI
+455 
-467 TLNPDITSA
+467 
-476 LVAEANAITNSRAIL
+476 
-491 NKTGEEISL
+491 
-500 ITETDKI
+500 
-507 KQNSD
+507 
-512 INVVTE
+512 
-518 TAPDAQDL
+518 
-526 PSDTVTDHDVVVQT
+526 VVQT
-540 ADTTNNDVSAPLS
+540 ADTTNDDVSAPLS
-553 VNTDGKTI
+553 VNTDGTTI

-585 AKASPAVEAT
+585 AKALPAVEAT

-632 PQNSALDFGS
+632 PQNSAPDFGP

-669 SPHLGQYRKVLT
+669 NPHLGQYRKVLT

-702 NSSFTK
+702 NSSYTK

-773 NSNDSVNGAA
+773 NSNDSVNGVA

-798 SFNENGEIVTSSSIA
+798 SFNENGEIVTSNSIA
-813 PDTNNTSEVKNE
+813 PDTNNSSEVKTE

-964 NQKLKEEAATLNK
+964 NQKLKEEAAALNK
-977 NVDASNLPIDDN
+977 NVDASNLPKDDN

-1002 ELPDAVSEGSVS
+1002 ELPDAVSEDSVS
-1014 SPIETTP
+1014 APIETTP
-1021 ATSNL
+1021 AASNL
-1026 NASTDNAATNA
+1026 NASTDNAITNA
-1037 TRTAAKNG
+1037 TRTAGTNG

-1169 NEFSSINENKVIETA
+1169 NEDSSINENKAIETA
-1184 STKPQVLGKHQ
+1184 STKPQVLVQHQ

-1255 FSEGSRVKGSDL
+1255 FSEGARVKGSDL

-1300 QFENKRLGRRLESC
+1300 LFENKRLGRRLESC

-1355 PYSWVLQISSDFQL
+1355 PYSWLLQISSDFQL

-1446 NLSLYKQEDSKSLT
+1446 NLSLYKQEDSKALT

>member
-1 MAIELQGQYQALARK
+1 M
-16 YRPQT
+16 
-21 FEDVVGQE
+21 
-29 HVINA
+29 
-34 LMNSIEQQRIHH
+34 
-46 AYLLTG
+46 
-52 TRGIGKTTIA
+52 
-62 RIIAKCLECEN
+62 
-73 GITAHPHVNGESLCD
+73 
-88 TCKAIADGNF
+88 
-98 PDVIEIDGA
+98 
-107 SQTKVDDTRQLLES
+107 
-121 TQYPPLKGR
+121 
-130 FKVYIIDEVHMLS
+130 
-143 QSSFNA
+143 
-149 LLKTLEEPPAYVKF
+149 
-163 ILATT
+163 
-168 DPQKIPVTVL
+168 
-178 SRCLQ
+178 
-183 FQLKA
+183 
-188 LTVNQISA
+188 
-196 QIAKI
+196 
-201 ATKENISFENDAVN
+201 
-215 LLARAAR
+215 
-222 GSMRDALSLCDQA
+222 
-235 VALGNG
+235 
-241 SITNDNVQAMLGTAG
+241 
-256 DGFVCSVL
+256 
-264 DLLKNPSATVQDTA
+264 
-278 TVAVQ
+278 
-283 PQKTLSDVLNEI
+283 
-295 RTISPNYRT
+295 
-304 LLNDLVLCFHDL
+304 
-316 ALFQMIGYPQN
+316 
-327 INIFSIPQST
+327 
-337 LTTYGPLFSSQ
+337 
-348 ALQLYYQIALQGIEE
+348 
-363 YKVSSDGATAFEMT
+363 
-377 ILRMLAFTP
+377 
-386 EKKKDWIGEDNSV
+386 
-399 EVIYL
+399 
-404 NPVINSAVDGI
+404 
-415 VAGKIPAENNHSLN
+415 
-429 TIFTNETT
+429 
-437 GAVST
+437 
-442 SVAANLKADGSVN
+442 
-455 SELVDKVASENI
+455 
-467 TLNPDITSA
+467 
-476 LVAEANAITNSRAIL
+476 
-491 NKTGEEISL
+491 
-500 ITETDKI
+500 
-507 KQNSD
+507 
-512 INVVTE
+512 
-518 TAPDAQDL
+518 
-526 PSDTVTDHDVVVQT
+526 
-540 ADTTNNDVSAPLS
+540 
-553 VNTDGKTI
+553 
-561 QSNSVEANS
+561 
-570 AFAQKSTLDNISISS
+570 
-585 AKASPAVEAT
+585 
-595 DTVTV
+595 
-600 SNDEI
+600 
-605 PSVTDPNEI
+605 
-614 NEFPVPDINPQ
+614 PDINPQ

-632 PQNSALDFGS
+632 PQNRAPGFGS

-669 SPHLGQYRKVLT
+669 NPHLGQYRKVLT

-773 NSNDSVNGAA
+773 NSSDSVNGDA

-813 PDTNNTSEVKNE
+813 PDTNNTSEVKTE

-854 DEPVYIGATGNLNP
+854 DEPVYIGSTGNLNP

-883 ENSVSDSSLVHVPSN
+883 ENSVSDSSLVHVSSN
-898 SNKVTADDFTKV
+898 SNKVIADDFTKV

-929 NNEILTPQVVELT
+929 NSEILTPQVVELT

-964 NQKLKEEAATLNK
+964 NQRLKEEAAALNK
-977 NVDASNLPIDDN
+977 NVDASNLPNDDN

-1002 ELPDAVSEGSVS
+1002 ELPDAVSEGAVS
-1014 SPIETTP
+1014 APIETTP
-1021 ATSNL
+1021 ATSDL

-1037 TRTAAKNG
+1037 TRTAATNG

-1073 AQSSVIGSA
+1073 AQGSVIGSA
-1082 KVTNNNTKL
+1082 KVTNNNTNL

-1103 SKVQEFM
+1103 SKVHEFM

-1155 NHNAVEGNSIGVFS
+1155 NHNAVEGNSSGVFS
-1169 NEFSSINENKVIETA
+1169 NEDSSINENKAIETA
-1184 STKPQVLGKHQ
+1184 STQPQVLVQHQ

-1255 FSEGSRVKGSDL
+1255 FSEGARVKGSDL

-1369 LFISPEFHHNLR
+1369 LFISPDFHHNLR

-1446 NLSLYKQEDSKSLT
+1446 NLSLYKQEDSKAVT

>member
-1 MAIELQGQYQALARK
+1 M
-16 YRPQT
+16 
-21 FEDVVGQE
+21 
-29 HVINA
+29 
-34 LMNSIEQQRIHH
+34 
-46 AYLLTG
+46 
-52 TRGIGKTTIA
+52 
-62 RIIAKCLECEN
+62 
-73 GITAHPHVNGESLCD
+73 
-88 TCKAIADGNF
+88 
-98 PDVIEIDGA
+98 
-107 SQTKVDDTRQLLES
+107 
-121 TQYPPLKGR
+121 
-130 FKVYIIDEVHMLS
+130 
-143 QSSFNA
+143 
-149 LLKTLEEPPAYVKF
+149 
-163 ILATT
+163 
-168 DPQKIPVTVL
+168 VL
-178 SRCLQ
+178 
-183 FQLKA
+183 
-188 LTVNQISA
+188 
-196 QIAKI
+196 
-201 ATKENISFENDAVN
+201 
-215 LLARAAR
+215 
-222 GSMRDALSLCDQA
+222 
-235 VALGNG
+235 
-241 SITNDNVQAMLGTAG
+241 
-256 DGFVCSVL
+256 
-264 DLLKNPSATVQDTA
+264 
-278 TVAVQ
+278 
-283 PQKTLSDVLNEI
+283 
-295 RTISPNYRT
+295 
-304 LLNDLVLCFHDL
+304 
-316 ALFQMIGYPQN
+316 
-327 INIFSIPQST
+327 
-337 LTTYGPLFSSQ
+337 
-348 ALQLYYQIALQGIEE
+348 
-363 YKVSSDGATAFEMT
+363 
-377 ILRMLAFTP
+377 
-386 EKKKDWIGEDNSV
+386 
-399 EVIYL
+399 
-404 NPVINSAVDGI
+404 
-415 VAGKIPAENNHSLN
+415 
-429 TIFTNETT
+429 
-437 GAVST
+437 
-442 SVAANLKADGSVN
+442 
-455 SELVDKVASENI
+455 
-467 TLNPDITSA
+467 
-476 LVAEANAITNSRAIL
+476 
-491 NKTGEEISL
+491 
-500 ITETDKI
+500 
-507 KQNSD
+507 
-512 INVVTE
+512 
-518 TAPDAQDL
+518 
-526 PSDTVTDHDVVVQT
+526 QT

-632 PQNSALDFGS
+632 PQNSAHDFGS

-669 SPHLGQYRKVLT
+669 NPHLGQYRKVLT

-813 PDTNNTSEVKNE
+813 PDTNNTSEVKTE
-825 PSVQSVNDSSFDNT
+825 PSVQSVNDSSFENT

-883 ENSVSDSSLVHVPSN
+883 ENSVSDSSLVHVSSN

-916 DNSKDKKNEVKTD
+916 DNLKDKKNEVKTD

-964 NQKLKEEAATLNK
+964 NQKLKEEAAALNK
-977 NVDASNLPIDDN
+977 NVDASNLPKEDN

-1014 SPIETTP
+1014 APIETTP
-1021 ATSNL
+1021 AASNL
-1026 NASTDNAATNA
+1026 NASTDKAATNA
-1037 TRTAAKNG
+1037 TRTAATNG
-1045 IAESTDKELVIKV
+1045 IAESTDKELVLKV
-1058 NDTLVSTDTVKVNSI
+1058 NDTLVSTDTVKENSI

-1091 TNTDDMRADTDL
+1091 INTDDMRADTDL

-1184 STKPQVLGKHQ
+1184 STKPQVLVQHQ

-1202 STAQNTQISENN
+1202 STTQNTQISENN

-1255 FSEGSRVKGSDL
+1255 FSEGARVKGSDL

-1446 NLSLYKQEDSKSLT
+1446 NLSLYKQEDSKALT

>member
-1 MAIELQGQYQALARK
+1 M
-16 YRPQT
+16 
-21 FEDVVGQE
+21 
-29 HVINA
+29 
-34 LMNSIEQQRIHH
+34 
-46 AYLLTG
+46 
-52 TRGIGKTTIA
+52 
-62 RIIAKCLECEN
+62 
-73 GITAHPHVNGESLCD
+73 
-88 TCKAIADGNF
+88 
-98 PDVIEIDGA
+98 
-107 SQTKVDDTRQLLES
+107 
-121 TQYPPLKGR
+121 
-130 FKVYIIDEVHMLS
+130 
-143 QSSFNA
+143 
-149 LLKTLEEPPAYVKF
+149 
-163 ILATT
+163 
-168 DPQKIPVTVL
+168 
-178 SRCLQ
+178 
-183 FQLKA
+183 
-188 LTVNQISA
+188 
-196 QIAKI
+196 
-201 ATKENISFENDAVN
+201 
-215 LLARAAR
+215 
-222 GSMRDALSLCDQA
+222 
-235 VALGNG
+235 
-241 SITNDNVQAMLGTAG
+241 
-256 DGFVCSVL
+256 
-264 DLLKNPSATVQDTA
+264 
-278 TVAVQ
+278 
-283 PQKTLSDVLNEI
+283 
-295 RTISPNYRT
+295 
-304 LLNDLVLCFHDL
+304 
-316 ALFQMIGYPQN
+316 
-327 INIFSIPQST
+327 
-337 LTTYGPLFSSQ
+337 
-348 ALQLYYQIALQGIEE
+348 
-363 YKVSSDGATAFEMT
+363 
-377 ILRMLAFTP
+377 
-386 EKKKDWIGEDNSV
+386 
-399 EVIYL
+399 
-404 NPVINSAVDGI
+404 
-415 VAGKIPAENNHSLN
+415 
-429 TIFTNETT
+429 
-437 GAVST
+437 
-442 SVAANLKADGSVN
+442 
-455 SELVDKVASENI
+455 
-467 TLNPDITSA
+467 
-476 LVAEANAITNSRAIL
+476 
-491 NKTGEEISL
+491 
-500 ITETDKI
+500 
-507 KQNSD
+507 
-512 INVVTE
+512 
-518 TAPDAQDL
+518 
-526 PSDTVTDHDVVVQT
+526 VVQT
-540 ADTTNNDVSAPLS
+540 ADTTTNNDVSAPLS
-553 VNTDGKTI
+553 VNTDGTTI

-585 AKASPAVEAT
+585 AKALPAVEAT

-605 PSVTDPNEI
+605 PTVTDPNEI

-632 PQNSALDFGS
+632 PQNRAPGFCS

-669 SPHLGQYRKVLT
+669 NPHLGQYRKVLT

-773 NSNDSVNGAA
+773 NSSDSVNGDA

-813 PDTNNTSEVKNE
+813 PDTNNTSEVKTE

-883 ENSVSDSSLVHVPSN
+883 ENSVSDSSLVHVSSN
-898 SNKVTADDFTKV
+898 SNKVIADDFTKV

-929 NNEILTPQVVELT
+929 NSEILTPQVVELT
-942 PDELLRKAQEEA
+942 PDELLRKAQKEA

-964 NQKLKEEAATLNK
+964 NQRLKEEAAALNK
-977 NVDASNLPIDDN
+977 NVAASNLPNDDN
-989 KSFIEDDKANLNA
+989 KSFIEYDKANLNA
-1002 ELPDAVSEGSVS
+1002 ELPDAVSEGAVS
-1014 SPIETTP
+1014 APIETTP
-1021 ATSNL
+1021 ATSDL

-1037 TRTAAKNG
+1037 TRTAATNG

-1073 AQSSVIGSA
+1073 AQGSVIGSA
-1082 KVTNNNTKL
+1082 KVTNNNTNL

-1103 SKVQEFM
+1103 SKVHEFM

-1155 NHNAVEGNSIGVFS
+1155 NHNAVEGNSSGVFS
-1169 NEFSSINENKVIETA
+1169 NEDSSINENKAIETA
-1184 STKPQVLGKHQ
+1184 STQPQVLVQHQ

-1255 FSEGSRVKGSDL
+1255 FSEGARVKGSDL

-1314 DFYDRVYKNDAWYQ
+1314 DFYDRVYKNDAWY
-1328 DIVKAGY
+1328 
-1335 NDGPVYSALCY
+1335 
-1346 TNRVVSPDD
+1346 
-1355 PYSWVLQISSDFQL
+1355 
-1369 LFISPEFHHNLR
+1369 
-1381 TKFSIEQEHPVE
+1381 
-1393 LKIEKV
+1393 
-1399 QGIPRGCPED
+1399 
-1409 LARHFYV
+1409 
-1416 KEIEDTRQKM
+1416 
-1426 SKDKNVSLLLEHLGE
+1426 
-1441 DIRTL
+1441 
-1446 NLSLYKQEDSKSLT
+1446 
-1460 KK
+1460 

>member
-1 MAIELQGQYQALARK
+1 M
-16 YRPQT
+16 
-21 FEDVVGQE
+21 
-29 HVINA
+29 
-34 LMNSIEQQRIHH
+34 
-46 AYLLTG
+46 
-52 TRGIGKTTIA
+52 
-62 RIIAKCLECEN
+62 
-73 GITAHPHVNGESLCD
+73 
-88 TCKAIADGNF
+88 
-98 PDVIEIDGA
+98 
-107 SQTKVDDTRQLLES
+107 
-121 TQYPPLKGR
+121 
-130 FKVYIIDEVHMLS
+130 
-143 QSSFNA
+143 
-149 LLKTLEEPPAYVKF
+149 
-163 ILATT
+163 
-168 DPQKIPVTVL
+168 
-178 SRCLQ
+178 
-183 FQLKA
+183 
-188 LTVNQISA
+188 
-196 QIAKI
+196 
-201 ATKENISFENDAVN
+201 
-215 LLARAAR
+215 
-222 GSMRDALSLCDQA
+222 
-235 VALGNG
+235 
-241 SITNDNVQAMLGTAG
+241 
-256 DGFVCSVL
+256 
-264 DLLKNPSATVQDTA
+264 
-278 TVAVQ
+278 
-283 PQKTLSDVLNEI
+283 
-295 RTISPNYRT
+295 
-304 LLNDLVLCFHDL
+304 
-316 ALFQMIGYPQN
+316 
-327 INIFSIPQST
+327 
-337 LTTYGPLFSSQ
+337 
-348 ALQLYYQIALQGIEE
+348 
-363 YKVSSDGATAFEMT
+363 
-377 ILRMLAFTP
+377 
-386 EKKKDWIGEDNSV
+386 
-399 EVIYL
+399 
-404 NPVINSAVDGI
+404 
-415 VAGKIPAENNHSLN
+415 
-429 TIFTNETT
+429 
-437 GAVST
+437 
-442 SVAANLKADGSVN
+442 
-455 SELVDKVASENI
+455 
-467 TLNPDITSA
+467 
-476 LVAEANAITNSRAIL
+476 
-491 NKTGEEISL
+491 
-500 ITETDKI
+500 
-507 KQNSD
+507 
-512 INVVTE
+512 
-518 TAPDAQDL
+518 
-526 PSDTVTDHDVVVQT
+526 VVQT
-540 ADTTNNDVSAPLS
+540 VDTTNNDVSAPLS
-553 VNTDGKTI
+553 VNTDGTTI
-561 QSNSVEANS
+561 QSNSVESNS
-570 AFAQKSTLDNISISS
+570 DFAQKNTLDNISISS
-585 AKASPAVEAT
+585 AKASPTVEAT

-632 PQNSALDFGS
+632 PQNCAPAFGS
-642 TYGSKSE
+642 TYDSKSE
-649 DLNVLIHGL
+649 DLNVLIQGL

-669 SPHLGQYRKVLT
+669 NPHLGQYKKVLT

-702 NSSFTK
+702 NSSFTN

-813 PDTNNTSEVKNE
+813 PDTNNTSEVKTE
-825 PSVQSVNDSSFDNT
+825 PSVQSVNDSSFENT

-916 DNSKDKKNEVKTD
+916 DNLKDKKNEVKTD

-964 NQKLKEEAATLNK
+964 NQKLKEEAAALNK
-977 NVDASNLPIDDN
+977 NVDASNLPKEDN

-1014 SPIETTP
+1014 APIETTP
-1021 ATSNL
+1021 AASNL
-1026 NASTDNAATNA
+1026 NASTDKAATNA
-1037 TRTAAKNG
+1037 TRTAATNG
-1045 IAESTDKELVIKV
+1045 IAESTDKELVLKV
-1058 NDTLVSTDTVKVNSI
+1058 NDTLVSTDTVKENSI

-1091 TNTDDMRADTDL
+1091 INTDDMRADTDL

-1127 SVPVIKA
+1127 SVPVINA

-1184 STKPQVLGKHQ
+1184 SIQPQVLVQHQ

-1202 STAQNTQISENN
+1202 STTQNTQISENN

-1255 FSEGSRVKGSDL
+1255 FSEGARVKGSDL

-1314 DFYDRVYKNDAWYQ
+1314 DFYDKVYKNDAWYQ

-1446 NLSLYKQEDSKSLT
+1446 NLSLYKQEDSKALT

>member
-1 MAIELQGQYQALARK
+1 M
-16 YRPQT
+16 
-21 FEDVVGQE
+21 
-29 HVINA
+29 
-34 LMNSIEQQRIHH
+34 
-46 AYLLTG
+46 
-52 TRGIGKTTIA
+52 
-62 RIIAKCLECEN
+62 
-73 GITAHPHVNGESLCD
+73 
-88 TCKAIADGNF
+88 
-98 PDVIEIDGA
+98 
-107 SQTKVDDTRQLLES
+107 
-121 TQYPPLKGR
+121 
-130 FKVYIIDEVHMLS
+130 
-143 QSSFNA
+143 
-149 LLKTLEEPPAYVKF
+149 
-163 ILATT
+163 
-168 DPQKIPVTVL
+168 
-178 SRCLQ
+178 
-183 FQLKA
+183 
-188 LTVNQISA
+188 
-196 QIAKI
+196 
-201 ATKENISFENDAVN
+201 
-215 LLARAAR
+215 
-222 GSMRDALSLCDQA
+222 
-235 VALGNG
+235 
-241 SITNDNVQAMLGTAG
+241 
-256 DGFVCSVL
+256 
-264 DLLKNPSATVQDTA
+264 
-278 TVAVQ
+278 
-283 PQKTLSDVLNEI
+283 
-295 RTISPNYRT
+295 
-304 LLNDLVLCFHDL
+304 
-316 ALFQMIGYPQN
+316 
-327 INIFSIPQST
+327 
-337 LTTYGPLFSSQ
+337 
-348 ALQLYYQIALQGIEE
+348 
-363 YKVSSDGATAFEMT
+363 
-377 ILRMLAFTP
+377 
-386 EKKKDWIGEDNSV
+386 
-399 EVIYL
+399 
-404 NPVINSAVDGI
+404 
-415 VAGKIPAENNHSLN
+415 
-429 TIFTNETT
+429 
-437 GAVST
+437 
-442 SVAANLKADGSVN
+442 
-455 SELVDKVASENI
+455 
-467 TLNPDITSA
+467 NPDITSA

-526 PSDTVTDHDVVVQT
+526 PSDSVTDHDVVVQT

-632 PQNSALDFGS
+632 PQNRAPGFGS

-669 SPHLGQYRKVLT
+669 NPHLGQYRKVLT

-773 NSNDSVNGAA
+773 NSSDSVNGDA

-813 PDTNNTSEVKNE
+813 PDTNNSSEVKTE

-964 NQKLKEEAATLNK
+964 NQKLKEEAAALNK
-977 NVDASNLPIDDN
+977 NVDSSNLPKDDN

-1014 SPIETTP
+1014 APIETTP
-1021 ATSNL
+1021 AASNL

-1037 TRTAAKNG
+1037 TRTAATNG
-1045 IAESTDKELVIKV
+1045 IAESTDKELVLKV
-1058 NDTLVSTDTVKVNSI
+1058 NDTLVSTDTVKENSI

-1184 STKPQVLGKHQ
+1184 STQPQVLVQHQ

-1202 STAQNTQISENN
+1202 STAQNSQISENN

-1255 FSEGSRVKGSDL
+1255 FSEGARVKGSDL

-1446 NLSLYKQEDSKSLT
+1446 NLSLYKQEDSKAVT

>member
-1 MAIELQGQYQALARK
+1 M
-16 YRPQT
+16 
-21 FEDVVGQE
+21 
-29 HVINA
+29 
-34 LMNSIEQQRIHH
+34 
-46 AYLLTG
+46 
-52 TRGIGKTTIA
+52 
-62 RIIAKCLECEN
+62 
-73 GITAHPHVNGESLCD
+73 
-88 TCKAIADGNF
+88 
-98 PDVIEIDGA
+98 
-107 SQTKVDDTRQLLES
+107 
-121 TQYPPLKGR
+121 
-130 FKVYIIDEVHMLS
+130 
-143 QSSFNA
+143 
-149 LLKTLEEPPAYVKF
+149 
-163 ILATT
+163 
-168 DPQKIPVTVL
+168 
-178 SRCLQ
+178 
-183 FQLKA
+183 
-188 LTVNQISA
+188 
-196 QIAKI
+196 
-201 ATKENISFENDAVN
+201 
-215 LLARAAR
+215 
-222 GSMRDALSLCDQA
+222 
-235 VALGNG
+235 
-241 SITNDNVQAMLGTAG
+241 
-256 DGFVCSVL
+256 
-264 DLLKNPSATVQDTA
+264 
-278 TVAVQ
+278 
-283 PQKTLSDVLNEI
+283 
-295 RTISPNYRT
+295 
-304 LLNDLVLCFHDL
+304 
-316 ALFQMIGYPQN
+316 
-327 INIFSIPQST
+327 
-337 LTTYGPLFSSQ
+337 
-348 ALQLYYQIALQGIEE
+348 
-363 YKVSSDGATAFEMT
+363 
-377 ILRMLAFTP
+377 
-386 EKKKDWIGEDNSV
+386 
-399 EVIYL
+399 
-404 NPVINSAVDGI
+404 
-415 VAGKIPAENNHSLN
+415 
-429 TIFTNETT
+429 
-437 GAVST
+437 
-442 SVAANLKADGSVN
+442 
-455 SELVDKVASENI
+455 
-467 TLNPDITSA
+467 NPDITSA

-491 NKTGEEISL
+491 NKTGEEIAL
-500 ITETDKI
+500 ITETDKT
-507 KQNSD
+507 KLNSD
-512 INVVTE
+512 INVATE

-540 ADTTNNDVSAPLS
+540 VDTTNNDVSAPLS
-553 VNTDGKTI
+553 VNTDGTTI

-570 AFAQKSTLDNISISS
+570 DFAQKSTLDNISISS
-585 AKASPAVEAT
+585 AKASPTVEAT

-632 PQNSALDFGS
+632 PQNSAPDFSS

-669 SPHLGQYRKVLT
+669 NPHLGQYRKVLT

-773 NSNDSVNGAA
+773 NSNDSVNGDA
-783 NDETPSIT
+783 NDEPPSIT

-798 SFNENGEIVTSSSIA
+798 SFNENGEIVTSSSIV
-813 PDTNNTSEVKNE
+813 PDTNNTSEVKTE
-825 PSVQSVNDSSFDNT
+825 PSVQSVNDSPFDNT

-854 DEPVYIGATGNLNP
+854 GEPVYIGTTGNLNH

-883 ENSVSDSSLVHVPSN
+883 ENSVSDSSLVHVSSN

-910 VQELSS
+910 VQNLSS

-964 NQKLKEEAATLNK
+964 NQKLKEEAAALNK
-977 NVDASNLPIDDN
+977 NVDASNLPKNDN

-1014 SPIETTP
+1014 APIETTP
-1021 ATSNL
+1021 AASNL

-1037 TRTAAKNG
+1037 TRTSATDG

-1155 NHNAVEGNSIGVFS
+1155 NHNAVEGNSSGVFS
-1169 NEFSSINENKVIETA
+1169 NEVSSINENKVIETA
-1184 STKPQVLGKHQ
+1184 STKPQVLVQHQ
-1195 SVLQDKT
+1195 SVLQDKI

-1255 FSEGSRVKGSDL
+1255 FSEGARVKGSDL

-1393 LKIEKV
+1393 LKIENV

-1446 NLSLYKQEDSKSLT
+1446 NLSLYKQEDSKALT

>member
-1 MAIELQGQYQALARK
+1 M
-16 YRPQT
+16 
-21 FEDVVGQE
+21 
-29 HVINA
+29 
-34 LMNSIEQQRIHH
+34 
-46 AYLLTG
+46 
-52 TRGIGKTTIA
+52 
-62 RIIAKCLECEN
+62 
-73 GITAHPHVNGESLCD
+73 
-88 TCKAIADGNF
+88 
-98 PDVIEIDGA
+98 
-107 SQTKVDDTRQLLES
+107 
-121 TQYPPLKGR
+121 
-130 FKVYIIDEVHMLS
+130 
-143 QSSFNA
+143 
-149 LLKTLEEPPAYVKF
+149 
-163 ILATT
+163 
-168 DPQKIPVTVL
+168 
-178 SRCLQ
+178 
-183 FQLKA
+183 
-188 LTVNQISA
+188 
-196 QIAKI
+196 
-201 ATKENISFENDAVN
+201 
-215 LLARAAR
+215 
-222 GSMRDALSLCDQA
+222 
-235 VALGNG
+235 
-241 SITNDNVQAMLGTAG
+241 
-256 DGFVCSVL
+256 
-264 DLLKNPSATVQDTA
+264 
-278 TVAVQ
+278 
-283 PQKTLSDVLNEI
+283 
-295 RTISPNYRT
+295 
-304 LLNDLVLCFHDL
+304 
-316 ALFQMIGYPQN
+316 
-327 INIFSIPQST
+327 
-337 LTTYGPLFSSQ
+337 
-348 ALQLYYQIALQGIEE
+348 
-363 YKVSSDGATAFEMT
+363 
-377 ILRMLAFTP
+377 
-386 EKKKDWIGEDNSV
+386 
-399 EVIYL
+399 
-404 NPVINSAVDGI
+404 
-415 VAGKIPAENNHSLN
+415 
-429 TIFTNETT
+429 
-437 GAVST
+437 
-442 SVAANLKADGSVN
+442 
-455 SELVDKVASENI
+455 
-467 TLNPDITSA
+467 
-476 LVAEANAITNSRAIL
+476 
-491 NKTGEEISL
+491 
-500 ITETDKI
+500 
-507 KQNSD
+507 
-512 INVVTE
+512 
-518 TAPDAQDL
+518 
-526 PSDTVTDHDVVVQT
+526 VVQT

-553 VNTDGKTI
+553 VNTDGTTI

-585 AKASPAVEAT
+585 AKALPAVEAT

-605 PSVTDPNEI
+605 PTVTDPNEI

-632 PQNSALDFGS
+632 PQNRAPGFGS

-669 SPHLGQYRKVLT
+669 NPHLGQYRKVLT

-773 NSNDSVNGAA
+773 NSNDSVNGDA

-813 PDTNNTSEVKNE
+813 PDTNNTSEVKTE

-883 ENSVSDSSLVHVPSN
+883 ENSVSDSSLVHVTSN

-916 DNSKDKKNEVKTD
+916 DNSKEKKHEVKTD
-929 NNEILTPQVVELT
+929 NNEILTPLGVELT

-964 NQKLKEEAATLNK
+964 NQKLKEEAAALNK
-977 NVDASNLPIDDN
+977 NVDASNLPKDDN
-989 KSFIEDDKANLNA
+989 KTFIEDDKANLNA
-1002 ELPDAVSEGSVS
+1002 KLPDAVREGSAVA
-1014 SPIETTP
+1014 SPLSATKDFI
-1021 ATSNL
+1021 TSNVTG
-1026 NASTDNAATNA
+1026 AVVTND
-1037 TRTAAKNG
+1037 
-1045 IAESTDKELVIKV
+1045 IAVSTDKEVLTDA
-1058 NDTLVSTDTVKVNSI
+1058 NDTTLVTADTLKANST
-1073 AQSSVIGSA
+1073 AQSSVIGA
-1082 KVTNNNTKL
+1082 TKATYNNTNFTK
-1091 TNTDDMRADTDL
+1091 TDDMRADTDL

-1110 SLTKALALEL
+1110 SLTKAVALEL
-1120 QKGSYTD
+1120 QKGGYTD

-1134 HTYSQSLNQAIT
+1134 HNYSQSLNQAIT

-1155 NHNAVEGNSIGVFS
+1155 NHNAVEANVEVVSS
-1169 NEFSSINENKVIETA
+1169 NENSFIDQTKVSETA
-1184 STKPQVLGKHQ
+1184 STNLQGSVQPQ
-1195 SVLQDKT
+1195 SVIYEKI

-1255 FSEGSRVKGSDL
+1255 FSEGARVKGSDL

-1369 LFISPEFHHNLR
+1369 LFISPDFHHNLR

-1446 NLSLYKQEDSKSLT
+1446 NLSLYKQEDSKDVT

>member
-1 MAIELQGQYQALARK
+1 M
-16 YRPQT
+16 
-21 FEDVVGQE
+21 
-29 HVINA
+29 
-34 LMNSIEQQRIHH
+34 
-46 AYLLTG
+46 
-52 TRGIGKTTIA
+52 
-62 RIIAKCLECEN
+62 
-73 GITAHPHVNGESLCD
+73 
-88 TCKAIADGNF
+88 
-98 PDVIEIDGA
+98 
-107 SQTKVDDTRQLLES
+107 
-121 TQYPPLKGR
+121 
-130 FKVYIIDEVHMLS
+130 
-143 QSSFNA
+143 
-149 LLKTLEEPPAYVKF
+149 
-163 ILATT
+163 
-168 DPQKIPVTVL
+168 
-178 SRCLQ
+178 
-183 FQLKA
+183 
-188 LTVNQISA
+188 
-196 QIAKI
+196 
-201 ATKENISFENDAVN
+201 
-215 LLARAAR
+215 
-222 GSMRDALSLCDQA
+222 
-235 VALGNG
+235 
-241 SITNDNVQAMLGTAG
+241 
-256 DGFVCSVL
+256 
-264 DLLKNPSATVQDTA
+264 
-278 TVAVQ
+278 
-283 PQKTLSDVLNEI
+283 
-295 RTISPNYRT
+295 
-304 LLNDLVLCFHDL
+304 
-316 ALFQMIGYPQN
+316 
-327 INIFSIPQST
+327 
-337 LTTYGPLFSSQ
+337 
-348 ALQLYYQIALQGIEE
+348 
-363 YKVSSDGATAFEMT
+363 
-377 ILRMLAFTP
+377 
-386 EKKKDWIGEDNSV
+386 
-399 EVIYL
+399 
-404 NPVINSAVDGI
+404 
-415 VAGKIPAENNHSLN
+415 
-429 TIFTNETT
+429 
-437 GAVST
+437 
-442 SVAANLKADGSVN
+442 
-455 SELVDKVASENI
+455 
-467 TLNPDITSA
+467 NPDITSA

-540 ADTTNNDVSAPLS
+540 ADTTNNDESAPLS
-553 VNTDGKTI
+553 VNTDGTTI
-561 QSNSVEANS
+561 QINSVEANS

-585 AKASPAVEAT
+585 AKASPTVEAT

-632 PQNSALDFGS
+632 PKNSAPDFGS

-669 SPHLGQYRKVLT
+669 NPHLGQYRKVLT

-813 PDTNNTSEVKNE
+813 PDTNNSSEVKTE

-839 EVKSNVNNAETAPAN
+839 EVKSNVNNAETAPSN

-964 NQKLKEEAATLNK
+964 NQKLKEEAAALNK
-977 NVDASNLPIDDN
+977 NVDASNLPKDDN

-1014 SPIETTP
+1014 APIETTP
-1021 ATSNL
+1021 ASSNL

-1037 TRTAAKNG
+1037 TRTAATNG

-1169 NEFSSINENKVIETA
+1169 NEDSSINENKAIETA
-1184 STKPQVLGKHQ
+1184 STKPQVLVQHQ

-1255 FSEGSRVKGSDL
+1255 FSEGARVKGSDL

-1446 NLSLYKQEDSKSLT
+1446 NLSLYKQEDSKALT

>member
-1 MAIELQGQYQALARK
+1 M
-16 YRPQT
+16 
-21 FEDVVGQE
+21 
-29 HVINA
+29 
-34 LMNSIEQQRIHH
+34 
-46 AYLLTG
+46 
-52 TRGIGKTTIA
+52 
-62 RIIAKCLECEN
+62 
-73 GITAHPHVNGESLCD
+73 
-88 TCKAIADGNF
+88 
-98 PDVIEIDGA
+98 
-107 SQTKVDDTRQLLES
+107 
-121 TQYPPLKGR
+121 
-130 FKVYIIDEVHMLS
+130 
-143 QSSFNA
+143 
-149 LLKTLEEPPAYVKF
+149 
-163 ILATT
+163 
-168 DPQKIPVTVL
+168 
-178 SRCLQ
+178 
-183 FQLKA
+183 
-188 LTVNQISA
+188 
-196 QIAKI
+196 
-201 ATKENISFENDAVN
+201 
-215 LLARAAR
+215 
-222 GSMRDALSLCDQA
+222 
-235 VALGNG
+235 
-241 SITNDNVQAMLGTAG
+241 
-256 DGFVCSVL
+256 
-264 DLLKNPSATVQDTA
+264 
-278 TVAVQ
+278 
-283 PQKTLSDVLNEI
+283 
-295 RTISPNYRT
+295 
-304 LLNDLVLCFHDL
+304 
-316 ALFQMIGYPQN
+316 
-327 INIFSIPQST
+327 
-337 LTTYGPLFSSQ
+337 
-348 ALQLYYQIALQGIEE
+348 
-363 YKVSSDGATAFEMT
+363 
-377 ILRMLAFTP
+377 
-386 EKKKDWIGEDNSV
+386 
-399 EVIYL
+399 
-404 NPVINSAVDGI
+404 
-415 VAGKIPAENNHSLN
+415 
-429 TIFTNETT
+429 
-437 GAVST
+437 
-442 SVAANLKADGSVN
+442 
-455 SELVDKVASENI
+455 
-467 TLNPDITSA
+467 NPDITSA

-491 NKTGEEISL
+491 NKTGEEIAL
-500 ITETDKI
+500 ITETDKT
-507 KQNSD
+507 KLNSD
-512 INVVTE
+512 INVATE

-540 ADTTNNDVSAPLS
+540 VDTTNNDVSAPLS
-553 VNTDGKTI
+553 VNTDGTTI

-570 AFAQKSTLDNISISS
+570 DFAQKSTLDNISISS
-585 AKASPAVEAT
+585 AKASPTVEAT

-632 PQNSALDFGS
+632 PQNSAPDFSS

-669 SPHLGQYRKVLT
+669 NPHLGQYRKVLT

-729 RYINHI
+729 IYINHI

-773 NSNDSVNGAA
+773 NSNDSVNGDA

-798 SFNENGEIVTSSSIA
+798 SFNENGEIVTSSSIV
-813 PDTNNTSEVKNE
+813 PDTNNTSEVKTE
-825 PSVQSVNDSSFDNT
+825 PSVQSVNDSPFDNT

-854 DEPVYIGATGNLNP
+854 GEPVYIGTTGNLNH

-883 ENSVSDSSLVHVPSN
+883 ENSVSDSSLVHVSSN

-910 VQELSS
+910 VQNLSS

-964 NQKLKEEAATLNK
+964 NQKLKEEAAALNK
-977 NVDASNLPIDDN
+977 NVDASNLPKDDN

-1014 SPIETTP
+1014 APIETTP
-1021 ATSNL
+1021 AASNL
-1026 NASTDNAATNA
+1026 NASTDNVATNA
-1037 TRTAAKNG
+1037 TRTTATNG

-1091 TNTDDMRADTDL
+1091 TNADDMRADTDL

-1155 NHNAVEGNSIGVFS
+1155 NHNAVEGNSSGVFS
-1169 NEFSSINENKVIETA
+1169 NEESSINENKVIESA
-1184 STKPQVLGKHQ
+1184 STKPQVLVQHQ

-1255 FSEGSRVKGSDL
+1255 FSEGARVKGSDL

-1355 PYSWVLQISSDFQL
+1355 PYFWVLQISSDFQL

-1409 LARHFYV
+1409 LARHFYI

-1446 NLSLYKQEDSKSLT
+1446 NLSLYKQEDSKAVT

>member
-1 MAIELQGQYQALARK
+1 M
-16 YRPQT
+16 
-21 FEDVVGQE
+21 
-29 HVINA
+29 
-34 LMNSIEQQRIHH
+34 
-46 AYLLTG
+46 
-52 TRGIGKTTIA
+52 
-62 RIIAKCLECEN
+62 
-73 GITAHPHVNGESLCD
+73 
-88 TCKAIADGNF
+88 
-98 PDVIEIDGA
+98 
-107 SQTKVDDTRQLLES
+107 
-121 TQYPPLKGR
+121 
-130 FKVYIIDEVHMLS
+130 
-143 QSSFNA
+143 
-149 LLKTLEEPPAYVKF
+149 
-163 ILATT
+163 
-168 DPQKIPVTVL
+168 
-178 SRCLQ
+178 
-183 FQLKA
+183 
-188 LTVNQISA
+188 
-196 QIAKI
+196 
-201 ATKENISFENDAVN
+201 
-215 LLARAAR
+215 
-222 GSMRDALSLCDQA
+222 
-235 VALGNG
+235 
-241 SITNDNVQAMLGTAG
+241 
-256 DGFVCSVL
+256 
-264 DLLKNPSATVQDTA
+264 
-278 TVAVQ
+278 
-283 PQKTLSDVLNEI
+283 
-295 RTISPNYRT
+295 
-304 LLNDLVLCFHDL
+304 
-316 ALFQMIGYPQN
+316 
-327 INIFSIPQST
+327 
-337 LTTYGPLFSSQ
+337 
-348 ALQLYYQIALQGIEE
+348 
-363 YKVSSDGATAFEMT
+363 
-377 ILRMLAFTP
+377 
-386 EKKKDWIGEDNSV
+386 
-399 EVIYL
+399 
-404 NPVINSAVDGI
+404 
-415 VAGKIPAENNHSLN
+415 
-429 TIFTNETT
+429 
-437 GAVST
+437 
-442 SVAANLKADGSVN
+442 
-455 SELVDKVASENI
+455 
-467 TLNPDITSA
+467 
-476 LVAEANAITNSRAIL
+476 
-491 NKTGEEISL
+491 
-500 ITETDKI
+500 
-507 KQNSD
+507 
-512 INVVTE
+512 
-518 TAPDAQDL
+518 
-526 PSDTVTDHDVVVQT
+526 VVQT
-540 ADTTNNDVSAPLS
+540 ADTTNNDVSAPLP
-553 VNTDGKTI
+553 VNTEGTTI
-561 QSNSVEANS
+561 QSNSIEANS

-632 PQNSALDFGS
+632 PQNSAPDFGS

-669 SPHLGQYRKVLT
+669 NPHLGQYRKVLT

-773 NSNDSVNGAA
+773 NSNDSINGAA

-813 PDTNNTSEVKNE
+813 PDINNTSEVKTE

-964 NQKLKEEAATLNK
+964 NQKLKEEAAALNK
-977 NVDASNLPIDDN
+977 NVDASNLPKDDN
-989 KSFIEDDKANLNA
+989 KTFIEDDKANLNA
-1002 ELPDAVSEGSVS
+1002 KLPDAVRES
-1014 SPIETTP
+1014 SAYASIETTAVASP
-1021 ATSNL
+1021 LSATKDFITSNVTG
-1026 NASTDNAATNA
+1026 AVVTND
-1037 TRTAAKNG
+1037 
-1045 IAESTDKELVIKV
+1045 IAVSTDKEVLTDA
-1058 NDTLVSTDTVKVNSI
+1058 NDTTLVTADTLKANST
-1073 AQSSVIGSA
+1073 AQSSVIGA
-1082 KVTNNNTKL
+1082 TKATYNNTNFTK
-1091 TNTDDMRADTDL
+1091 TDDMRADTDL

-1110 SLTKALALEL
+1110 SLTKAVALEL
-1120 QKGSYTD
+1120 QKGGYTD

-1134 HTYSQSLNQAIT
+1134 HNYSQSLNQAIT

-1155 NHNAVEGNSIGVFS
+1155 NHNAVEANVEVVSS
-1169 NEFSSINENKVIETA
+1169 NENSFIDQTKVSETA
-1184 STKPQVLGKHQ
+1184 STNLQGAVQPQ
-1195 SVLQDKT
+1195 SVIYEKI

-1214 SVSSSSEVPSE
+1214 GVSSSSEVPSE
-1225 YFYEIPVDA
+1225 YFDEIPVDA

-1240 PVDNSIVDESYDNDE
+1240 TVGNSIVDESYDNDE
-1255 FSEGSRVKGSDL
+1255 FSEGARVKGSDL
-1267 KFDYIGAN
+1267 KFNNIGAN

-1346 TNRVVSPDD
+1346 TNRVISPDD

-1381 TKFSIEQEHPVE
+1381 TKFSIEQEHPIE

-1446 NLSLYKQEDSKSLT
+1446 NLSLYKQEDSKALT

>member
-1 MAIELQGQYQALARK
+1 M
-16 YRPQT
+16 
-21 FEDVVGQE
+21 
-29 HVINA
+29 
-34 LMNSIEQQRIHH
+34 
-46 AYLLTG
+46 
-52 TRGIGKTTIA
+52 
-62 RIIAKCLECEN
+62 
-73 GITAHPHVNGESLCD
+73 
-88 TCKAIADGNF
+88 
-98 PDVIEIDGA
+98 
-107 SQTKVDDTRQLLES
+107 
-121 TQYPPLKGR
+121 
-130 FKVYIIDEVHMLS
+130 
-143 QSSFNA
+143 
-149 LLKTLEEPPAYVKF
+149 
-163 ILATT
+163 
-168 DPQKIPVTVL
+168 
-178 SRCLQ
+178 
-183 FQLKA
+183 
-188 LTVNQISA
+188 
-196 QIAKI
+196 
-201 ATKENISFENDAVN
+201 
-215 LLARAAR
+215 
-222 GSMRDALSLCDQA
+222 
-235 VALGNG
+235 
-241 SITNDNVQAMLGTAG
+241 
-256 DGFVCSVL
+256 
-264 DLLKNPSATVQDTA
+264 
-278 TVAVQ
+278 
-283 PQKTLSDVLNEI
+283 
-295 RTISPNYRT
+295 
-304 LLNDLVLCFHDL
+304 
-316 ALFQMIGYPQN
+316 
-327 INIFSIPQST
+327 
-337 LTTYGPLFSSQ
+337 
-348 ALQLYYQIALQGIEE
+348 
-363 YKVSSDGATAFEMT
+363 
-377 ILRMLAFTP
+377 
-386 EKKKDWIGEDNSV
+386 
-399 EVIYL
+399 
-404 NPVINSAVDGI
+404 
-415 VAGKIPAENNHSLN
+415 
-429 TIFTNETT
+429 
-437 GAVST
+437 
-442 SVAANLKADGSVN
+442 
-455 SELVDKVASENI
+455 
-467 TLNPDITSA
+467 NPDITSA

-553 VNTDGKTI
+553 VNTDGTTI
-561 QSNSVEANS
+561 QINSVEANS

-585 AKASPAVEAT
+585 AKASPTVEAT

-632 PQNSALDFGS
+632 PKNSAPDFGS

-669 SPHLGQYRKVLT
+669 NPHLGQYRKVLT

-773 NSNDSVNGAA
+773 NSNDSVNGVA

-798 SFNENGEIVTSSSIA
+798 SFNENGEIVTPSSIA
-813 PDTNNTSEVKNE
+813 PDTNNTSEVKTE

-964 NQKLKEEAATLNK
+964 NQKLKEEAAALNK
-977 NVDASNLPIDDN
+977 NVDASNLPKDDN

-1014 SPIETTP
+1014 APIETTP
-1021 ATSNL
+1021 ASSNL

-1169 NEFSSINENKVIETA
+1169 NEDSSINENKAIETA
-1184 STKPQVLGKHQ
+1184 STKPQVLVQHQ

-1255 FSEGSRVKGSDL
+1255 FSEGARVKGSDL

-1446 NLSLYKQEDSKSLT
+1446 NLSLYKQEDSKALT

>member
-1 MAIELQGQYQALARK
+1 M
-16 YRPQT
+16 
-21 FEDVVGQE
+21 
-29 HVINA
+29 
-34 LMNSIEQQRIHH
+34 
-46 AYLLTG
+46 
-52 TRGIGKTTIA
+52 
-62 RIIAKCLECEN
+62 
-73 GITAHPHVNGESLCD
+73 
-88 TCKAIADGNF
+88 
-98 PDVIEIDGA
+98 
-107 SQTKVDDTRQLLES
+107 
-121 TQYPPLKGR
+121 
-130 FKVYIIDEVHMLS
+130 
-143 QSSFNA
+143 
-149 LLKTLEEPPAYVKF
+149 
-163 ILATT
+163 
-168 DPQKIPVTVL
+168 
-178 SRCLQ
+178 
-183 FQLKA
+183 
-188 LTVNQISA
+188 
-196 QIAKI
+196 
-201 ATKENISFENDAVN
+201 
-215 LLARAAR
+215 
-222 GSMRDALSLCDQA
+222 
-235 VALGNG
+235 
-241 SITNDNVQAMLGTAG
+241 
-256 DGFVCSVL
+256 
-264 DLLKNPSATVQDTA
+264 
-278 TVAVQ
+278 
-283 PQKTLSDVLNEI
+283 
-295 RTISPNYRT
+295 
-304 LLNDLVLCFHDL
+304 
-316 ALFQMIGYPQN
+316 
-327 INIFSIPQST
+327 
-337 LTTYGPLFSSQ
+337 
-348 ALQLYYQIALQGIEE
+348 
-363 YKVSSDGATAFEMT
+363 
-377 ILRMLAFTP
+377 
-386 EKKKDWIGEDNSV
+386 
-399 EVIYL
+399 
-404 NPVINSAVDGI
+404 
-415 VAGKIPAENNHSLN
+415 
-429 TIFTNETT
+429 
-437 GAVST
+437 
-442 SVAANLKADGSVN
+442 
-455 SELVDKVASENI
+455 
-467 TLNPDITSA
+467 NPDITSA

-553 VNTDGKTI
+553 VNTDGTTI
-561 QSNSVEANS
+561 QINSVEANS

-585 AKASPAVEAT
+585 AKASPTVEAT

-632 PQNSALDFGS
+632 PKNSAPDFGS

-669 SPHLGQYRKVLT
+669 NPHLGQYRKVLT

-773 NSNDSVNGAA
+773 NSNDSVNGVA

-798 SFNENGEIVTSSSIA
+798 SFNENGEIVTPSSIA
-813 PDTNNTSEVKNE
+813 PDTNNTSEVKTE

-964 NQKLKEEAATLNK
+964 NQKLKEEAAALNK
-977 NVDASNLPIDDN
+977 NVDASNLPKDDN

-1021 ATSNL
+1021 AASNL

-1169 NEFSSINENKVIETA
+1169 NEDSSINENKAIETA
-1184 STKPQVLGKHQ
+1184 STKPQVLVQHQ

-1255 FSEGSRVKGSDL
+1255 FSEGARVKGSDL

-1446 NLSLYKQEDSKSLT
+1446 NLSLYKQEDSKALT

>member
-1 MAIELQGQYQALARK
+1 M
-16 YRPQT
+16 
-21 FEDVVGQE
+21 VV
-29 HVINA
+29 H
-34 LMNSIEQQRIHH
+34 
-46 AYLLTG
+46 
-52 TRGIGKTTIA
+52 
-62 RIIAKCLECEN
+62 
-73 GITAHPHVNGESLCD
+73 
-88 TCKAIADGNF
+88 
-98 PDVIEIDGA
+98 
-107 SQTKVDDTRQLLES
+107 
-121 TQYPPLKGR
+121 
-130 FKVYIIDEVHMLS
+130 
-143 QSSFNA
+143 
-149 LLKTLEEPPAYVKF
+149 
-163 ILATT
+163 
-168 DPQKIPVTVL
+168 
-178 SRCLQ
+178 
-183 FQLKA
+183 
-188 LTVNQISA
+188 
-196 QIAKI
+196 
-201 ATKENISFENDAVN
+201 
-215 LLARAAR
+215 
-222 GSMRDALSLCDQA
+222 
-235 VALGNG
+235 
-241 SITNDNVQAMLGTAG
+241 
-256 DGFVCSVL
+256 
-264 DLLKNPSATVQDTA
+264 
-278 TVAVQ
+278 
-283 PQKTLSDVLNEI
+283 
-295 RTISPNYRT
+295 
-304 LLNDLVLCFHDL
+304 
-316 ALFQMIGYPQN
+316 
-327 INIFSIPQST
+327 
-337 LTTYGPLFSSQ
+337 
-348 ALQLYYQIALQGIEE
+348 
-363 YKVSSDGATAFEMT
+363 
-377 ILRMLAFTP
+377 
-386 EKKKDWIGEDNSV
+386 
-399 EVIYL
+399 
-404 NPVINSAVDGI
+404 
-415 VAGKIPAENNHSLN
+415 
-429 TIFTNETT
+429 
-437 GAVST
+437 
-442 SVAANLKADGSVN
+442 
-455 SELVDKVASENI
+455 
-467 TLNPDITSA
+467 
-476 LVAEANAITNSRAIL
+476 
-491 NKTGEEISL
+491 
-500 ITETDKI
+500 
-507 KQNSD
+507 
-512 INVVTE
+512 
-518 TAPDAQDL
+518 
-526 PSDTVTDHDVVVQT
+526 T
-540 ADTTNNDVSAPLS
+540 ADTTNNDVSALLS
-553 VNTDGKTI
+553 VNTDGTTI
-561 QSNSVEANS
+561 QSNSVETNS

-595 DTVTV
+595 DTVTF

-614 NEFPVPDINPQ
+614 NEFPVLDINPQ

-632 PQNSALDFGS
+632 PQNSAPAFGS
-642 TYGSKSE
+642 TFDSKSD
-649 DLNVLIHGL
+649 DLNVLIQGL

-669 SPHLGQYRKVLT
+669 NPHLGQYRKVLT

-702 NSSFTK
+702 NSSFTN

-773 NSNDSVNGAA
+773 NSNDSVNGDA

-813 PDTNNTSEVKNE
+813 PDTNNTSEVKTE

-839 EVKSNVNNAETAPAN
+839 EVKSNANNAETAPAN
-854 DEPVYIGATGNLNP
+854 GEPVYIGATGNLNP

-883 ENSVSDSSLVHVPSN
+883 ENSVSDSSLVHVSSN

-929 NNEILTPQVVELT
+929 NNDILTPQVVELT

-964 NQKLKEEAATLNK
+964 NQKLKEEAAALNK
-977 NVDASNLPIDDN
+977 NVDASNLPKDDN

-1014 SPIETTP
+1014 APIETTS
-1021 ATSNL
+1021 AASNL

-1037 TRTAAKNG
+1037 TRTAATDG

-1155 NHNAVEGNSIGVFS
+1155 NHNAVEGNSSGVFS
-1169 NEFSSINENKVIETA
+1169 NEDSSINENKVIESA
-1184 STKPQVLGKHQ
+1184 STKPQVLVQHQ

-1255 FSEGSRVKGSDL
+1255 FSEGARVKGSDL

-1381 TKFSIEQEHPVE
+1381 TKFSIEHEHPVE
-1393 LKIEKV
+1393 LKIERV

-1446 NLSLYKQEDSKSLT
+1446 NLSLYKQEDSKALT

>member
-1 MAIELQGQYQALARK
+1 M
-16 YRPQT
+16 
-21 FEDVVGQE
+21 
-29 HVINA
+29 
-34 LMNSIEQQRIHH
+34 
-46 AYLLTG
+46 
-52 TRGIGKTTIA
+52 
-62 RIIAKCLECEN
+62 
-73 GITAHPHVNGESLCD
+73 
-88 TCKAIADGNF
+88 
-98 PDVIEIDGA
+98 
-107 SQTKVDDTRQLLES
+107 
-121 TQYPPLKGR
+121 
-130 FKVYIIDEVHMLS
+130 
-143 QSSFNA
+143 
-149 LLKTLEEPPAYVKF
+149 
-163 ILATT
+163 
-168 DPQKIPVTVL
+168 
-178 SRCLQ
+178 
-183 FQLKA
+183 
-188 LTVNQISA
+188 
-196 QIAKI
+196 
-201 ATKENISFENDAVN
+201 
-215 LLARAAR
+215 
-222 GSMRDALSLCDQA
+222 
-235 VALGNG
+235 
-241 SITNDNVQAMLGTAG
+241 
-256 DGFVCSVL
+256 
-264 DLLKNPSATVQDTA
+264 
-278 TVAVQ
+278 
-283 PQKTLSDVLNEI
+283 
-295 RTISPNYRT
+295 
-304 LLNDLVLCFHDL
+304 
-316 ALFQMIGYPQN
+316 
-327 INIFSIPQST
+327 
-337 LTTYGPLFSSQ
+337 
-348 ALQLYYQIALQGIEE
+348 
-363 YKVSSDGATAFEMT
+363 
-377 ILRMLAFTP
+377 
-386 EKKKDWIGEDNSV
+386 
-399 EVIYL
+399 
-404 NPVINSAVDGI
+404 
-415 VAGKIPAENNHSLN
+415 
-429 TIFTNETT
+429 
-437 GAVST
+437 
-442 SVAANLKADGSVN
+442 
-455 SELVDKVASENI
+455 
-467 TLNPDITSA
+467 NPDITSA

-491 NKTGEEISL
+491 NKRGEEIAL
-500 ITETDKI
+500 ITETDKT
-507 KQNSD
+507 KLNSD
-512 INVVTE
+512 INVATE

-540 ADTTNNDVSAPLS
+540 VDTTNNDVSAPLS
-553 VNTDGKTI
+553 VNTDGTTI

-570 AFAQKSTLDNISISS
+570 DFAQKSTLDNISISS
-585 AKASPAVEAT
+585 AKASPTVEAT

-632 PQNSALDFGS
+632 PQNSAPDFSS

-669 SPHLGQYRKVLT
+669 NPHLGQYRKVLT

-773 NSNDSVNGAA
+773 NSNDSVNGDA

-798 SFNENGEIVTSSSIA
+798 SFNENGEIVTSSSIV
-813 PDTNNTSEVKNE
+813 PDTNNTSEVKTE
-825 PSVQSVNDSSFDNT
+825 PSVQSVNDSPFDNT

-854 DEPVYIGATGNLNP
+854 GEPVYIGTTGNLNH

-883 ENSVSDSSLVHVPSN
+883 ENSVSDSSLVHVSSN

-910 VQELSS
+910 VQNLSS

-929 NNEILTPQVVELT
+929 NNEMLTPQVVELT

-964 NQKLKEEAATLNK
+964 NQKLKEEAAALNK
-977 NVDASNLPIDDN
+977 NVDASNLPKNDN

-1014 SPIETTP
+1014 APIETTP
-1021 ATSNL
+1021 AASNL

-1037 TRTAAKNG
+1037 TRTSATDG

-1155 NHNAVEGNSIGVFS
+1155 NHNAVEGNSSGVFS
-1169 NEFSSINENKVIETA
+1169 NEVSSINENKVIEAA
-1184 STKPQVLGKHQ
+1184 STKPQVLVQHQ
-1195 SVLQDKT
+1195 SVLQDKI

-1255 FSEGSRVKGSDL
+1255 FSEGARVKGSDL

-1286 KFRES
+1286 KFREF

-1393 LKIEKV
+1393 LKIENV

-1409 LARHFYV
+1409 LARHFYI

-1446 NLSLYKQEDSKSLT
+1446 NLSLYKQEDSKAVT

>member
-1 MAIELQGQYQALARK
+1 M
-16 YRPQT
+16 
-21 FEDVVGQE
+21 
-29 HVINA
+29 
-34 LMNSIEQQRIHH
+34 
-46 AYLLTG
+46 
-52 TRGIGKTTIA
+52 
-62 RIIAKCLECEN
+62 
-73 GITAHPHVNGESLCD
+73 
-88 TCKAIADGNF
+88 
-98 PDVIEIDGA
+98 
-107 SQTKVDDTRQLLES
+107 
-121 TQYPPLKGR
+121 
-130 FKVYIIDEVHMLS
+130 
-143 QSSFNA
+143 
-149 LLKTLEEPPAYVKF
+149 
-163 ILATT
+163 
-168 DPQKIPVTVL
+168 
-178 SRCLQ
+178 
-183 FQLKA
+183 
-188 LTVNQISA
+188 
-196 QIAKI
+196 
-201 ATKENISFENDAVN
+201 
-215 LLARAAR
+215 
-222 GSMRDALSLCDQA
+222 
-235 VALGNG
+235 
-241 SITNDNVQAMLGTAG
+241 
-256 DGFVCSVL
+256 
-264 DLLKNPSATVQDTA
+264 
-278 TVAVQ
+278 
-283 PQKTLSDVLNEI
+283 
-295 RTISPNYRT
+295 
-304 LLNDLVLCFHDL
+304 
-316 ALFQMIGYPQN
+316 
-327 INIFSIPQST
+327 
-337 LTTYGPLFSSQ
+337 
-348 ALQLYYQIALQGIEE
+348 
-363 YKVSSDGATAFEMT
+363 
-377 ILRMLAFTP
+377 
-386 EKKKDWIGEDNSV
+386 
-399 EVIYL
+399 
-404 NPVINSAVDGI
+404 
-415 VAGKIPAENNHSLN
+415 
-429 TIFTNETT
+429 
-437 GAVST
+437 
-442 SVAANLKADGSVN
+442 
-455 SELVDKVASENI
+455 
-467 TLNPDITSA
+467 NPDITSA

-553 VNTDGKTI
+553 VNTDGTTI
-561 QSNSVEANS
+561 QINSVEANS

-632 PQNSALDFGS
+632 PKNSAPDFGS

-669 SPHLGQYRKVLT
+669 NPHLGQYRKVLT

-773 NSNDSVNGAA
+773 NSNDSVNGVA

-813 PDTNNTSEVKNE
+813 PDTNNTSEVKTE

-964 NQKLKEEAATLNK
+964 NQKLKEEAAALNK
-977 NVDASNLPIDDN
+977 NVDASNLPKEDN

-1014 SPIETTP
+1014 APIETTP
-1021 ATSNL
+1021 AASNL

-1037 TRTAAKNG
+1037 TRTAATNG
-1045 IAESTDKELVIKV
+1045 IAESTDKELVLKV
-1058 NDTLVSTDTVKVNSI
+1058 NDTLVSTDTVKENSI

-1091 TNTDDMRADTDL
+1091 INTDDMRADTDL

-1155 NHNAVEGNSIGVFS
+1155 NHNAVEGNSSGVFS

-1184 STKPQVLGKHQ
+1184 STKPQVLVQHQ

-1234 YESDID
+1234 YDSDID

-1255 FSEGSRVKGSDL
+1255 FSEGARVKGSDL

-1409 LARHFYV
+1409 LARHFYI

-1446 NLSLYKQEDSKSLT
+1446 NLSLYKQEDSKALT

>member
-183 FQLKA
+183 FQLKS

-442 SVAANLKADGSVN
+442 SFAANLKADGSVN

-585 AKASPAVEAT
+585 AKASPTVEAT

-632 PQNSALDFGS
+632 PKNSAPDFGS

-669 SPHLGQYRKVLT
+669 NPHLGQYRKVLT

-773 NSNDSVNGAA
+773 NSNDSVNGVA

-813 PDTNNTSEVKNE
+813 PDTNNTSEVKTE

-854 DEPVYIGATGNLNP
+854 GEPVYIGDTGNLNP

-910 VQELSS
+910 VQDLSS

-964 NQKLKEEAATLNK
+964 NQKLKEEAAALNK
-977 NVDASNLPIDDN
+977 NVDASNLPKDDN
-989 KSFIEDDKANLNA
+989 KSFIEYDKANLNA
-1002 ELPDAVSEGSVS
+1002 ELSDAVSEGSVS
-1014 SPIETTP
+1014 APIETTS

-1037 TRTAAKNG
+1037 TSTAATNG

-1120 QKGSYTD
+1120 QKGCYTD

-1155 NHNAVEGNSIGVFS
+1155 NHNAVEGNSSGVSS
-1169 NEFSSINENKVIETA
+1169 NEDSSINENKVIETA
-1184 STKPQVLGKHQ
+1184 STKPQVLVQHQ
-1195 SVLQDKT
+1195 SVLQNKI

-1255 FSEGSRVKGSDL
+1255 FSEGARVKGSDL

-1446 NLSLYKQEDSKSLT
+1446 NLSLYKQEDSKALT

>member
-1 MAIELQGQYQALARK
+1 M
-16 YRPQT
+16 
-21 FEDVVGQE
+21 
-29 HVINA
+29 
-34 LMNSIEQQRIHH
+34 
-46 AYLLTG
+46 
-52 TRGIGKTTIA
+52 
-62 RIIAKCLECEN
+62 
-73 GITAHPHVNGESLCD
+73 
-88 TCKAIADGNF
+88 
-98 PDVIEIDGA
+98 
-107 SQTKVDDTRQLLES
+107 
-121 TQYPPLKGR
+121 
-130 FKVYIIDEVHMLS
+130 
-143 QSSFNA
+143 
-149 LLKTLEEPPAYVKF
+149 
-163 ILATT
+163 
-168 DPQKIPVTVL
+168 
-178 SRCLQ
+178 
-183 FQLKA
+183 
-188 LTVNQISA
+188 
-196 QIAKI
+196 
-201 ATKENISFENDAVN
+201 
-215 LLARAAR
+215 
-222 GSMRDALSLCDQA
+222 
-235 VALGNG
+235 
-241 SITNDNVQAMLGTAG
+241 
-256 DGFVCSVL
+256 
-264 DLLKNPSATVQDTA
+264 
-278 TVAVQ
+278 
-283 PQKTLSDVLNEI
+283 
-295 RTISPNYRT
+295 
-304 LLNDLVLCFHDL
+304 
-316 ALFQMIGYPQN
+316 
-327 INIFSIPQST
+327 
-337 LTTYGPLFSSQ
+337 
-348 ALQLYYQIALQGIEE
+348 
-363 YKVSSDGATAFEMT
+363 
-377 ILRMLAFTP
+377 
-386 EKKKDWIGEDNSV
+386 
-399 EVIYL
+399 
-404 NPVINSAVDGI
+404 
-415 VAGKIPAENNHSLN
+415 
-429 TIFTNETT
+429 
-437 GAVST
+437 
-442 SVAANLKADGSVN
+442 
-455 SELVDKVASENI
+455 
-467 TLNPDITSA
+467 NPDITSA

-553 VNTDGKTI
+553 VNTDGTTI
-561 QSNSVEANS
+561 QINSVEANS

-632 PQNSALDFGS
+632 PKNSAPDFGS

-669 SPHLGQYRKVLT
+669 NPHLGQYRKVLT

-783 NDETPSIT
+783 NNETPSIT

-813 PDTNNTSEVKNE
+813 PDTNNTSEVKTE
-825 PSVQSVNDSSFDNT
+825 PSVQSVNDSSFENT

-883 ENSVSDSSLVHVPSN
+883 ENSVSDSSSLVHVPSN

-929 NNEILTPQVVELT
+929 NNEILTPHVVELT

-964 NQKLKEEAATLNK
+964 NQKLKEEAAALNK
-977 NVDASNLPIDDN
+977 NVDASNLPKEDN

-1014 SPIETTP
+1014 APIETTP
-1021 ATSNL
+1021 AASNL

-1037 TRTAAKNG
+1037 TRTAATNG
-1045 IAESTDKELVIKV
+1045 IAESTDKELVLKV
-1058 NDTLVSTDTVKVNSI
+1058 NDTLVSTDTVKENSI

-1091 TNTDDMRADTDL
+1091 INTDDMRADTDL

-1155 NHNAVEGNSIGVFS
+1155 NHNAVEGNSSGVFS
-1169 NEFSSINENKVIETA
+1169 NEFSSINGNKVIETA
-1184 STKPQVLGKHQ
+1184 SIQPQVLVQHQ

-1255 FSEGSRVKGSDL
+1255 FSEGARVKGSDL

-1409 LARHFYV
+1409 LARHFYI

-1446 NLSLYKQEDSKSLT
+1446 NLSLYKQEDSKALT

>member
-1 MAIELQGQYQALARK
+1 M
-16 YRPQT
+16 
-21 FEDVVGQE
+21 
-29 HVINA
+29 
-34 LMNSIEQQRIHH
+34 
-46 AYLLTG
+46 
-52 TRGIGKTTIA
+52 
-62 RIIAKCLECEN
+62 
-73 GITAHPHVNGESLCD
+73 
-88 TCKAIADGNF
+88 
-98 PDVIEIDGA
+98 
-107 SQTKVDDTRQLLES
+107 
-121 TQYPPLKGR
+121 
-130 FKVYIIDEVHMLS
+130 
-143 QSSFNA
+143 
-149 LLKTLEEPPAYVKF
+149 
-163 ILATT
+163 
-168 DPQKIPVTVL
+168 
-178 SRCLQ
+178 
-183 FQLKA
+183 
-188 LTVNQISA
+188 
-196 QIAKI
+196 
-201 ATKENISFENDAVN
+201 
-215 LLARAAR
+215 
-222 GSMRDALSLCDQA
+222 
-235 VALGNG
+235 
-241 SITNDNVQAMLGTAG
+241 
-256 DGFVCSVL
+256 
-264 DLLKNPSATVQDTA
+264 
-278 TVAVQ
+278 
-283 PQKTLSDVLNEI
+283 
-295 RTISPNYRT
+295 
-304 LLNDLVLCFHDL
+304 
-316 ALFQMIGYPQN
+316 
-327 INIFSIPQST
+327 
-337 LTTYGPLFSSQ
+337 
-348 ALQLYYQIALQGIEE
+348 
-363 YKVSSDGATAFEMT
+363 
-377 ILRMLAFTP
+377 
-386 EKKKDWIGEDNSV
+386 
-399 EVIYL
+399 
-404 NPVINSAVDGI
+404 
-415 VAGKIPAENNHSLN
+415 
-429 TIFTNETT
+429 
-437 GAVST
+437 
-442 SVAANLKADGSVN
+442 
-455 SELVDKVASENI
+455 
-467 TLNPDITSA
+467 
-476 LVAEANAITNSRAIL
+476 
-491 NKTGEEISL
+491 
-500 ITETDKI
+500 
-507 KQNSD
+507 
-512 INVVTE
+512 
-518 TAPDAQDL
+518 
-526 PSDTVTDHDVVVQT
+526 VVQT

-632 PQNSALDFGS
+632 PQNSAPDFGS

-669 SPHLGQYRKVLT
+669 NPHLGQYRKVLT

-813 PDTNNTSEVKNE
+813 PDTNNSSEVKTE

-964 NQKLKEEAATLNK
+964 NQKLKEEAAALNK
-977 NVDASNLPIDDN
+977 NVDASNLPKDDN

-1014 SPIETTP
+1014 APIETTP
-1021 ATSNL
+1021 AASNL

-1037 TRTAAKNG
+1037 TRTAGTNG

-1091 TNTDDMRADTDL
+1091 TNTDDMRSDTDL

-1155 NHNAVEGNSIGVFS
+1155 NHNAVEGNSSGVFS
-1169 NEFSSINENKVIETA
+1169 NEDSSINENKAIESA
-1184 STKPQVLGKHQ
+1184 STKPQVLVQHQ

-1202 STAQNTQISENN
+1202 STAHNTQISENN

-1255 FSEGSRVKGSDL
+1255 FSEGARVKGSDL

-1314 DFYDRVYKNDAWYQ
+1314 DFYDKVYKNDAWYQ

-1399 QGIPRGCPED
+1399 QGMPRGCPED

-1446 NLSLYKQEDSKSLT
+1446 NLSLYKQEDSKALT